1 MAAACPAVD
10 DVPSSP
16 PLPKKSQHMTWAM
29 SLASAYARIFSALE
43 SGRDVLAMPPVGSL
57 RLDCY
62 RRLVKQLPG
71 IILIISSFKERMEKE
86 IAMLEQDGIPAAMLH
101 SGTTD
106 YVMAAQRERVRRHH
120 FRILFVSP
128 GLLEKSE
135 IRSFLVSRASISLI
149 VIDEAQICSIHAP
162 HFQPLYHAIPLLL
175 KDLERHAA
183 VRQAS
188 EEPTMP
194 YRGAASGTSI
204 EGSPET
210 ASSSAVHI
218 EASERRK
225 FTASSRPP
233 VLALTLPTTRQVE
246 QDIRHFFSLQ
256 HPLLVR
262 HAFECPNLFLSV
274 HRPQRKAPFLL
285 DFLRRHE
292 DEAGI
297 IYCTEHRLTEHI
309 AQLLNRSGFPALSYH
324 AGLTREERMA
334 NARAFCAGTASSDQQ
349 TSCGRH
355 PNARMTD
362 AHAFCAG
369 TASSDRQTSG
379 SRHPNARMTD
389 ARAFCAGVHSSDQR
403 IQRPSTHHAETHA
416 AARILVVTPDPFL
429 ELERSDVRFVL
440 HYTMPESLERY
451 YQELVHAG
459 RDGLPAECILLAN
472 ERDFELQRTKL
483 AKVTLGYQAY
493 PEAIAQVKRQLEAMR
508 RYAMTHQCLRSFLRD
523 YFGGADRTSVT
534 SQPDNVS
541 IGAPPDSPSQRP
553 AGSSAPGQVSIGAP
567 LDSPSQRAAGSSAPG
582 QVSISAPADPSVRAA
597 EHHCNRISMDK
608 KKLASTGEEPVDYE
622 VITLPSR
629 NRVLTSAELPVDE
642 SLRTIRQSGHYPKNR
657 VQKVSMQLK
666 RAEKQH
672 IFIRYADQAYMKNQA
687 YKYEHLRTDPWELC
701 EPGIRVQRFR
711 AFSIPRDS
719 CCVNCDPE
727 HFLEEDRYGISDT
740 MGLQERMREH
750 RHQLETDMDVG
761 RKIRLW
767 KAGEKPYH
775 FDYDAHTKCTGRIM
789 AMRKV
794 EYQKTADTI
803 AAVLGQS
810 SESSIETPAHAS
822 TAPGASSSMPEYP
835 ADDRLP
841 ATTPCE
847 GNASALTGD
856 VEAVRVGYAR
866 GSDAEA
872 GRGGYARTIDGEAGR
887 GGYARTDNA
896 EAGRSGY
903 ARTGD
908 GEAEAQQ
915 LRLLENA
922 RLEISP
928 EMRTHLLGNL
938 KALRKR
944 LAMERSVQ
952 AYLIFTDKSLV
963 EMCRMLPLTREEF
976 ARVYGVGQ
984 RKLELH
990 YEAFTDEIRK
1000 ALDPA
1005 YVADFYENVSEEMQ
1019 VDMQDGTG
1027 ACVTGERTGM
1037 NDSADPARVAE
1048 FYANAS
1054 EEVQCTAGERT
1065 GMNDSVDAARV
1076 KRAPGTYAPSSDPVI
1091 ATNVIK
1097 PIPQERSESQRNPK
1111 YRFIPDDVLLAF
1123 LEEKYLQQ
1131 RTRKQVKK
1139 KQDFFLT
1146 VAEAASFRCADG
1158 LRSPEIAALLNALVA
1173 EAEGTSSTN
1182 SPIASIDVGASDSE
1196 STSDAVTTK
1205 NLGVPQISDTVALE
1219 NPGKTQISAAVAL
1232 GNPGE
1237 TQISDAVATENPGET
1252 QRSDAVATKNPGE
1265 TQTSDAVAMGNR
1277 SKRQISDA
1285 VAIENRGELTSQ
1297 PKLRIRERKK
1307 LSGATID
1314 RKLAGLGYLEL
1325 NECSFTGRPC
1335 QAYLPTTKG
1344 EAAGIVLGTRRSQGG
1359 VDYPTAYFSATA
1371 ASWVATLFVRD
1382 ETK

>member
-1 MAAACPAVD
+1 
-10 DVPSSP
+10 
-16 PLPKKSQHMTWAM
+16 M
-29 SLASAYARIFSALE
+29 SLASAYVRIFSALE

-62 RRLVKQLPG
+62 RQLVKQLPG
-71 IILIISSFKERMEKE
+71 ITLIISSYKERMEKE
-86 IAMLEQDGIPAAMLH
+86 IDILEKDGIPAAMLH
-101 SGTTD
+101 SGLSD
-106 YVMAAQRERVRRHH
+106 YAMVAQLERIRRRH
-120 FRILFVSP
+120 FQVLFASP
-128 GLLEKSE
+128 GLLEDPKM
-135 IRSFLVSRASISLI
+135 RSFLVFKTTISLI

-162 HFQPLYHAIPLLL
+162 HFQPLYHSIPLLL

-183 VRQAS
+183 VKQAS

-194 YRGAASGTSI
+194 YRDAASDGVSIEELRATAASDGASIEGSRAAAASDGTSI

-210 ASSSAVHI
+210 TSSSAVHI

-233 VLALTLPTTRQVE
+233 VLALTLPTTRQME

-349 TSCGRH
+349 TSGSRH

-362 AHAFCAG
+362 AHAFCAS

-389 ARAFCAGVHSSDQR
+389 ARTFCAGVHSSDQR
-403 IQRPSTHHAETHA
+403 IQRPSTHDAETHA

-429 ELERSDVRFVL
+429 ELDRSDVRFVL

-483 AKVTLGYQAY
+483 EKVTLGYQAY
-493 PEAIAQVKRQLEAMR
+493 PEAVAQVKRQLEAMR

-541 IGAPPDSPSQRP
+541 IGAPPDSPSQRA
-553 AGSSAPGQVSIGAP
+553 AGSSATGHAAIGAP
-567 LDSPSQRAAGSSAPG
+567 LDSPSQRAAGRSAPG

-597 EHHCNRISMDK
+597 ENHHNRISMDE
-608 KKLASTGEEPVDYE
+608 KKLASTGEDPVDYE

-642 SLRTIRQSGHYPKNR
+642 SLRTIRQSGHYPENR

-672 IFIRYADQAYMKNQA
+672 IFIRYTDQAYMKNQA

-794 EYQKTADTI
+794 EYQKTAATM
-803 AAVLGQS
+803 ATVLGPS
-810 SESSIETPAHAS
+810 SESSIETLAHAS

-847 GNASALTGD
+847 DNASALTGD
-856 VEAVRVGYAR
+856 GEAGSVGYAR
-866 GSDAEA
+866 TSDDEA
-872 GRGGYARTIDGEAGR
+872 GRGGCAWIGDNGADSAGNARTSD
-887 GGYARTDNA
+887 D
-896 EAGRSGY
+896 
-903 ARTGD
+903 
-908 GEAEAQQ
+908 EAEAQQ

-984 RKLELH
+984 RKLALH

-1027 ACVTGERTGM
+1027 ACVTRERTGM
-1037 NDSADPARVAE
+1037 NDSA
-1048 FYANAS
+1048 
-1054 EEVQCTAGERT
+1054 
-1065 GMNDSVDAARV
+1065 DAARV
-1076 KRAPGTYAPSSDPVI
+1076 KRAPGTFAPSSNPVLP
-1091 ATNVIK
+1091 TSVIK

-1173 EAEGTSSTN
+1173 EAEETSSMN
-1182 SPIASIDVGASDSE
+1182 SPIASIAVGASDNE
-1196 STSDAVTTK
+1196 STSA
-1205 NLGVPQISDTVALE
+1205 
-1219 NPGKTQISAAVAL
+1219 
-1232 GNPGE
+1232 
-1237 TQISDAVATENPGET
+1237 AVATENPFET
-1252 QRSDAVATKNPGE
+1252 
-1265 TQTSDAVAMGNR
+1265 
-1277 SKRQISDA
+1277 QISDA

-1325 NECSFTGRPC
+1325 SEFSFTGRPY

-1344 EAAGIVLGTRRSQGG
+1344 EAAGIALGTRRSQGG
-1359 VDYPTAYFSATA
+1359 VDYPTAYFSAAA
-1371 ASWVATLFVRD
+1371 ASWIATLFVRD
-1382 ETK
+1382 GTK

>member
-16 PLPKKSQHMTWAM
+16 PPPKKPQHMTWAM

-43 SGRDVLAMPPVGSL
+43 SGRDVLAMPPVGPL

-62 RRLVKQLPG
+62 RQLVKQLPG
-71 IILIISSFKERMEKE
+71 IMLIISSYKEHMEKE
-86 IAMLEQDGIPAAMLH
+86 IAILEKDGIPAAMLH
-101 SGTTD
+101 SGLSD
-106 YVMAAQRERVRRHH
+106 YAMAAQLERIRRRH
-120 FRILFVSP
+120 FQVLFASP
-128 GLLEKSE
+128 GLLEDPKM
-135 IRSFLVSRASISLI
+135 RSFLVFKTTISLI

-162 HFQPLYHAIPLLL
+162 HFQPLYHSIPLLL
-175 KDLERHAA
+175 KDLERHA
-183 VRQAS
+183 
-188 EEPTMP
+188 
-194 YRGAASGTSI
+194 
-204 EGSPET
+204 
-210 ASSSAVHI
+210 
-218 EASERRK
+218 
-225 FTASSRPP
+225 ASSRPP
-233 VLALTLPTTRQVE
+233 VLALTLPTTRQME
-246 QDIRHFFSLQ
+246 QDIGHFFSLQ

-274 HRPQRKAPFLL
+274 HRPQHKAPFLL

-292 DEAGI
+292 NEAGI

-309 AQLLNRSGFPALSYH
+309 AQLLNRSGFPSLSYH

-334 NARAFCAGTASSDQQ
+334 NARAFCAGA
-349 TSCGRH
+349 
-355 PNARMTD
+355 P
-362 AHAFCAG
+362 
-369 TASSDRQTSG
+369 SSDR
-379 SRHPNARMTD
+379 
-389 ARAFCAGVHSSDQR
+389 R

-416 AARILVVTPDPFL
+416 GARILVVTPDPFL

-483 AKVTLGYQAY
+483 EKVTLGYQAY
-493 PEAIAQVKRQLEAMR
+493 PEAVAQVKRQLEAMR

-523 YFGGADRTSVT
+523 YFGGED
-534 SQPDNVS
+534 
-541 IGAPPDSPSQRP
+541 
-553 AGSSAPGQVSIGAP
+553 
-567 LDSPSQRAAGSSAPG
+567 
-582 QVSISAPADPSVRAA
+582 
-597 EHHCNRISMDK
+597 
-608 KKLASTGEEPVDYE
+608 PVDYE

-629 NRVLTSAELPVDE
+629 NRVLRSAELPVDE
-642 SLRTIRQSGHYPKNR
+642 SLRTIRQSGRYPENR

-775 FDYDAHTKCTGRIM
+775 FDYDAHAKCTGRIM

-794 EYQKTADTI
+794 EYQKTADTM

-810 SESSIETPAHAS
+810 SESSIETLAHAS
-822 TAPGASSSMPEYP
+822 TAPGPSSGVPESP

-856 VEAVRVGYAR
+856 
-866 GSDAEA
+866 
-872 GRGGYARTIDGEAGR
+872 GEAGR
-887 GGYARTDNA
+887 GGYARTDDA

-903 ARTGD
+903 ARTSD

-1037 NDSADPARVAE
+1037 DDSTDP
-1048 FYANAS
+1048 
-1054 EEVQCTAGERT
+1054 
-1065 GMNDSVDAARV
+1065 ARV
-1076 KRAPGTYAPSSDPVI
+1076 KRAPGTYAPSSNPGI
-1091 ATNVIK
+1091 PTSVIK

-1173 EAEGTSSTN
+1173 EAEETSSTN
-1182 SPIASIDVGASDSE
+1182 SPTASIDVGASDNG
-1196 STSDAVTTK
+1196 STSVAVTTEDPFETQISDAVTT
-1205 NLGVPQISDTVALE
+1205 
-1219 NPGKTQISAAVAL
+1219 

-1237 TQISDAVATENPGET
+1237 TQISDAVATGNPGET
-1252 QRSDAVATKNPGE
+1252 LISAEVAIENRGETQISDAVTTKNPGE
-1265 TQTSDAVAMGNR
+1265 T
-1277 SKRQISDA
+1277 KISA
-1285 VAIENRGELTSQ
+1285 EVAIENRGELTSQ
-1297 PKLRIRERKK
+1297 PKLRARERKK

-1325 NECSFTGRPC
+1325 SEFSFTGRPY

-1344 EAAGIVLGTRRSQGG
+1344 EAAGIALGTRTSQGG
-1359 VDYPTAYFSATA
+1359 VDYPTAYFSAAA

>member
-57 RLDCY
+57 RLDYY
-62 RRLVKQLPG
+62 RQLVKQLPG
-71 IILIISSFKERMEKE
+71 ITLIISSYKERMEKE
-86 IAMLEQDGIPAAMLH
+86 IDILEKDGIPAAMLH
-101 SGTTD
+101 SGLSD
-106 YVMAAQRERVRRHH
+106 YAMVAQLERIRRRH
-120 FRILFVSP
+120 FQVLFASP
-128 GLLEKSE
+128 GLLEDPKM
-135 IRSFLVSRASISLI
+135 RSFLVFKTTISLI

-162 HFQPLYHAIPLLL
+162 HFQPLYHSIPLLL

-225 FTASSRPP
+225 FTASYRPP

-256 HPLLVR
+256 HPLIVR

-334 NARAFCAGTASSDQQ
+334 NARAFCAGTASSD
-349 TSCGRH
+349 
-355 PNARMTD
+355 
-362 AHAFCAG
+362 
-369 TASSDRQTSG
+369 RQTSG

-389 ARAFCAGVHSSDQR
+389 ARAFCTSAPSSDRR
-403 IQRPSTHHAETHA
+403 IQRPSTHHDEAHA

-429 ELERSDVRFVL
+429 ELDRSDVRFVL

-483 AKVTLGYQAY
+483 EKVTLGYQAY
-493 PEAIAQVKRQLEAMR
+493 PEAVAQVKRQLEAMR

-523 YFGGADRTSVT
+523 YFGGED
-534 SQPDNVS
+534 
-541 IGAPPDSPSQRP
+541 
-553 AGSSAPGQVSIGAP
+553 
-567 LDSPSQRAAGSSAPG
+567 
-582 QVSISAPADPSVRAA
+582 
-597 EHHCNRISMDK
+597 
-608 KKLASTGEEPVDYE
+608 PVDYE

-794 EYQKTADTI
+794 EYQKTADTM
-803 AAVLGQS
+803 AAVLGPS

-822 TAPGASSSMPEYP
+822 PAPGASSGVPKYS

-847 GNASALTGD
+847 DNASALTGD
-856 VEAVRVGYAR
+856 GEAGSVGYAR
-866 GSDAEA
+866 GSDGEDGRVGCAWIGDNGADSA
-872 GRGGYARTIDGEAGR
+872 GNARTSD
-887 GGYARTDNA
+887 D
-896 EAGRSGY
+896 
-903 ARTGD
+903 
-908 GEAEAQQ
+908 EAEAQQ
-915 LRLLENA
+915 LQLLENA

-984 RKLELH
+984 RKLALH

-1027 ACVTGERTGM
+1027 ACVTRERTGM
-1037 NDSADPARVAE
+1037 NDSTAPARVAE

-1065 GMNDSVDAARV
+1065 GMHDSVAAARV
-1076 KRAPGTYAPSSDPVI
+1076 KRAPGTFASSSNPVLPMS
-1091 ATNVIK
+1091 VIK

-1158 LRSPEIAALLNALVA
+1158 LRSPEIAALLNAFVA
-1173 EAEGTSSTN
+1173 EAEETSSTN
-1182 SPIASIDVGASDSE
+1182 SPIASIDVGASDNG
-1196 STSDAVTTK
+1196 STSAAVTT
-1205 NLGVPQISDTVALE
+1205 E
-1219 NPGKTQISAAVAL
+1219 NPF
-1232 GNPGE
+1232 E
-1237 TQISDAVATENPGET
+1237 T
-1252 QRSDAVATKNPGE
+1252 
-1265 TQTSDAVAMGNR
+1265 
-1277 SKRQISDA
+1277 QISDA

-1297 PKLRIRERKK
+1297 PKLRARERKK

-1325 NECSFTGRPC
+1325 SEFSFTGRPY

-1344 EAAGIVLGTRRSQGG
+1344 EAAGIALGTRRSQGG
-1359 VDYPTAYFSATA
+1359 VDYPTAYFSAAA

>member
-10 DVPSSP
+10 DVPSSLP
-16 PLPKKSQHMTWAM
+16 PPKKPQHMTWAM

-43 SGRDVLAMPPVGSL
+43 SGRDVLAMPPVGPL

-62 RRLVKQLPG
+62 RQLVKQLTG
-71 IILIISSFKERMEKE
+71 ITLIISSYKERMEKE
-86 IAMLEQDGIPAAMLH
+86 IDILEKEGIPAAMLH
-101 SGTTD
+101 SGLSD
-106 YVMAAQRERVRRHH
+106 YAMAAQLERIRRRH
-120 FRILFVSP
+120 FQVLFASP
-128 GLLEKSE
+128 GLLEDLKM
-135 IRSFLVSRASISLI
+135 RSFLVFKTTISLI

-162 HFQPLYHAIPLLL
+162 HFQPLYHSIPLLL
-175 KDLERHAA
+175 KDLERHA
-183 VRQAS
+183 
-188 EEPTMP
+188 
-194 YRGAASGTSI
+194 
-204 EGSPET
+204 
-210 ASSSAVHI
+210 
-218 EASERRK
+218 
-225 FTASSRPP
+225 ASSRPP
-233 VLALTLPTTRQVE
+233 VLALTLPTTRQME
-246 QDIRHFFSLQ
+246 QDIGHFFSLQ

-262 HAFECPNLFLSV
+262 HSFECPNLFLSV

-334 NARAFCAGTASSDQQ
+334 NARAFCAGA
-349 TSCGRH
+349 
-355 PNARMTD
+355 P
-362 AHAFCAG
+362 
-369 TASSDRQTSG
+369 SSDR
-379 SRHPNARMTD
+379 
-389 ARAFCAGVHSSDQR
+389 R
-403 IQRPSTHHAETHA
+403 IQRPSTHDAEAHAG
-416 AARILVVTPDPFL
+416 ARILVVTPDPFL
-429 ELERSDVRFVL
+429 ELDRSDVRFVL

-483 AKVTLGYQAY
+483 EKVTLGYQAY
-493 PEAIAQVKRQLEAMR
+493 PEAVAQVKRQLEAMR

-523 YFGGADRTSVT
+523 YFGGED
-534 SQPDNVS
+534 
-541 IGAPPDSPSQRP
+541 
-553 AGSSAPGQVSIGAP
+553 
-567 LDSPSQRAAGSSAPG
+567 
-582 QVSISAPADPSVRAA
+582 
-597 EHHCNRISMDK
+597 
-608 KKLASTGEEPVDYE
+608 PVDYE

-775 FDYDAHTKCTGRIM
+775 FDYDEHTKCTGRIM

-794 EYQKTADTI
+794 EYQKTAATM

-810 SESSIETPAHAS
+810 SKSSIETPAHAS
-822 TAPGASSSMPEYP
+822 TAPGASSSVPESP

-847 GNASALTGD
+847 GNAS
-856 VEAVRVGYAR
+856 VRTNDGK
-866 GSDAEA
+866 A
-872 GRGGYARTIDGEAGR
+872 GRGGYARTGDG
-887 GGYARTDNA
+887 

-903 ARTGD
+903 ARTSD

-976 ARVYGVGQ
+976 ARIYGVGQ

-990 YEAFTDEIRK
+990 YEAFIDEIRK

-1037 NDSADPARVAE
+1037 NDSADPVRVAE

-1076 KRAPGTYAPSSDPVI
+1076 KRAPGTYAPCSNPVI
-1091 ATNVIK
+1091 PTSVIK

-1173 EAEGTSSTN
+1173 EAEEISSTN
-1182 SPIASIDVGASDSE
+1182 SPIASIDVGVSDNG
-1196 STSDAVTTK
+1196 STSAAVTT
-1205 NLGVPQISDTVALE
+1205 E
-1219 NPGKTQISAAVAL
+1219 NPF
-1232 GNPGE
+1232 E
-1237 TQISDAVATENPGET
+1237 TQISDAVA
-1252 QRSDAVATKNPGE
+1252 AKNPGE
-1265 TQTSDAVAMGNR
+1265 
-1277 SKRQISDA
+1277 
-1285 VAIENRGELTSQ
+1285 LTNQ
-1297 PKLRIRERKK
+1297 QKPRVRERKK
-1307 LSGATID
+1307 LSGATIN
-1314 RKLAGLGYLEL
+1314 RKLAELGYLKLSEYRF
-1325 NECSFTGRPC
+1325 NGRPH
-1335 QAYLPTTKG
+1335 QTFLPTTKG
-1344 EAAGIVLGTRRSQGG
+1344 EAAGIVLGTRKSQGG
-1359 VDYPTAYFSATA
+1359 VDYPTAYFSAAA

>member
-1 MAAACPAVD
+1 
-10 DVPSSP
+10 
-16 PLPKKSQHMTWAM
+16 M
-29 SLASAYARIFSALE
+29 SLASAYVLIFSALE

-62 RRLVKQLPG
+62 RQLVKQLPG
-71 IILIISSFKERMEKE
+71 ITLIISSYKERMEKE
-86 IAMLEQDGIPAAMLH
+86 IDILEKDGIPAAMLH
-101 SGTTD
+101 SGLSD
-106 YVMAAQRERVRRHH
+106 YAMVAQLERIRRRH
-120 FRILFVSP
+120 FQVLFASP
-128 GLLEKSE
+128 GLLEDPKM
-135 IRSFLVSRASISLI
+135 RSFLVFKTTISLI

-162 HFQPLYHAIPLLL
+162 HFQPLYHSIPLLL

-183 VRQAS
+183 VKQAS

-194 YRGAASGTSI
+194 YRDAASDGVSIEELRATAASDGASIEGSRAAAASDGTSI

-210 ASSSAVHI
+210 TSSSAVHI

-233 VLALTLPTTRQVE
+233 VLALTLPTTRQME

-349 TSCGRH
+349 TSGSRH

-362 AHAFCAG
+362 AHAFCAS

-389 ARAFCAGVHSSDQR
+389 ARTFCAGVHSSDQR
-403 IQRPSTHHAETHA
+403 IQRPSTHDAETHA

-429 ELERSDVRFVL
+429 ELDRSDVRFVL

-483 AKVTLGYQAY
+483 EKVTLGYQAY
-493 PEAIAQVKRQLEAMR
+493 PEAVAQVKRQLEAMR

-541 IGAPPDSPSQRP
+541 IGAPPDSPSQRA
-553 AGSSAPGQVSIGAP
+553 AGSSATGHAAIGAP
-567 LDSPSQRAAGSSAPG
+567 LDSPSQRAAGRSAPG

-597 EHHCNRISMDK
+597 ENHHNRISMDE
-608 KKLASTGEEPVDYE
+608 KKLASTGEDPVDYE

-642 SLRTIRQSGHYPKNR
+642 SLRTIRQSGHYPENR

-672 IFIRYADQAYMKNQA
+672 IFIRYTDQAYMKNQA

-794 EYQKTADTI
+794 EYQKTAATM
-803 AAVLGQS
+803 ATVLGPS
-810 SESSIETPAHAS
+810 SESSIETLAHAS

-847 GNASALTGD
+847 DNASALTGD
-856 VEAVRVGYAR
+856 GEAGSVGYAR
-866 GSDAEA
+866 TSDDEA
-872 GRGGYARTIDGEAGR
+872 GRGGCAWIGDNGADSAGNARTSD
-887 GGYARTDNA
+887 D
-896 EAGRSGY
+896 
-903 ARTGD
+903 
-908 GEAEAQQ
+908 EAEAQQ

-984 RKLELH
+984 RKLALH

-1027 ACVTGERTGM
+1027 ACVTRERTGM
-1037 NDSADPARVAE
+1037 NDSA
-1048 FYANAS
+1048 
-1054 EEVQCTAGERT
+1054 
-1065 GMNDSVDAARV
+1065 DAARV
-1076 KRAPGTYAPSSDPVI
+1076 KRAPGTFAPSSNPVLP
-1091 ATNVIK
+1091 TSVIK

-1173 EAEGTSSTN
+1173 EAEETSSMN
-1182 SPIASIDVGASDSE
+1182 SPIASIAVGASDNE
-1196 STSDAVTTK
+1196 STSA
-1205 NLGVPQISDTVALE
+1205 
-1219 NPGKTQISAAVAL
+1219 
-1232 GNPGE
+1232 
-1237 TQISDAVATENPGET
+1237 AVATENPFET
-1252 QRSDAVATKNPGE
+1252 
-1265 TQTSDAVAMGNR
+1265 
-1277 SKRQISDA
+1277 QISDA

-1325 NECSFTGRPC
+1325 SEFSFTGRPY

-1344 EAAGIVLGTRRSQGG
+1344 EAAGIALGTRRSQGG
-1359 VDYPTAYFSATA
+1359 VDYPTAYFSAAA
-1371 ASWVATLFVRD
+1371 ASWIATLFVRD
-1382 ETK
+1382 GTK

>member
-10 DVPSSP
+10 DVPSSLP
-16 PLPKKSQHMTWAM
+16 PPKKPQHMTWAM

-62 RRLVKQLPG
+62 RQLVKQLTG
-71 IILIISSFKERMEKE
+71 ITLIISSYKERMEKE
-86 IAMLEQDGIPAAMLH
+86 IDILEKDGIPAAMLH
-101 SGTTD
+101 SGLSD
-106 YVMAAQRERVRRHH
+106 YAMAAQLERIRRRH
-120 FRILFVSP
+120 FQVLFASP
-128 GLLEKSE
+128 GLLEDPKM
-135 IRSFLVSRASISLI
+135 RSFLVFKTTISLI

-162 HFQPLYHAIPLLL
+162 HFQPLYHSIPLLL
-175 KDLERHAA
+175 KDLERHA
-183 VRQAS
+183 
-188 EEPTMP
+188 
-194 YRGAASGTSI
+194 
-204 EGSPET
+204 
-210 ASSSAVHI
+210 
-218 EASERRK
+218 
-225 FTASSRPP
+225 ASSRPP
-233 VLALTLPTTRQVE
+233 VLALTLPTTRQME
-246 QDIRHFFSLQ
+246 QDIGHFFSLQ

-262 HAFECPNLFLSV
+262 HSFECPNLFLSV

-334 NARAFCAGTASSDQQ
+334 NARAFCAGA
-349 TSCGRH
+349 
-355 PNARMTD
+355 P
-362 AHAFCAG
+362 
-369 TASSDRQTSG
+369 SSDR
-379 SRHPNARMTD
+379 
-389 ARAFCAGVHSSDQR
+389 R
-403 IQRPSTHHAETHA
+403 IQRPSTHDAEAHAG
-416 AARILVVTPDPFL
+416 ARILVVTPDPFL
-429 ELERSDVRFVL
+429 ELDRSDVRFVL

-483 AKVTLGYQAY
+483 EKVTLGYPAY
-493 PEAIAQVKRQLEAMR
+493 PEAVAQVKRQLEAMR

-523 YFGGADRTSVT
+523 YFGGED
-534 SQPDNVS
+534 
-541 IGAPPDSPSQRP
+541 
-553 AGSSAPGQVSIGAP
+553 
-567 LDSPSQRAAGSSAPG
+567 
-582 QVSISAPADPSVRAA
+582 
-597 EHHCNRISMDK
+597 
-608 KKLASTGEEPVDYE
+608 PVDYE

-794 EYQKTADTI
+794 EYQKTAATM

-810 SESSIETPAHAS
+810 SKSSIETPAHAS
-822 TAPGASSSMPEYP
+822 TAPGASSSVPESP

-847 GNASALTGD
+847 GNAS
-856 VEAVRVGYAR
+856 VRTNDGKAGRGGYAR
-866 GSDAEA
+866 GSDDEAGSVGYARTDDAEA
-872 GRGGYARTIDGEAGR
+872 GRGGYART
-887 GGYARTDNA
+887 
-896 EAGRSGY
+896 S
-903 ARTGD
+903 D

-976 ARVYGVGQ
+976 ARIYGVGQ

-990 YEAFTDEIRK
+990 YEAFIDEIRK

-1037 NDSADPARVAE
+1037 NDSADPVRVAE

-1076 KRAPGTYAPSSDPVI
+1076 KRAPGTYAPSSNPVI
-1091 ATNVIK
+1091 PTSVIK

-1173 EAEGTSSTN
+1173 EAEEISSTN
-1182 SPIASIDVGASDSE
+1182 SPIASIDVGVSDNG
-1196 STSDAVTTK
+1196 STSAAVTT
-1205 NLGVPQISDTVALE
+1205 E
-1219 NPGKTQISAAVAL
+1219 NPGEI
-1232 GNPGE
+1232 
-1237 TQISDAVATENPGET
+1237 QISDAVA
-1252 QRSDAVATKNPGE
+1252 AKNPGE
-1265 TQTSDAVAMGNR
+1265 
-1277 SKRQISDA
+1277 
-1285 VAIENRGELTSQ
+1285 LTNHQ
-1297 PKLRIRERKK
+1297 KPRVRERKK
-1307 LSGATID
+1307 LSGATIN
-1314 RKLAGLGYLEL
+1314 RKLAELGYLKLSEYR
-1325 NECSFTGRPC
+1325 FIGRPH
-1335 QAYLPTTKG
+1335 QTFLPTTKG
-1344 EAAGIVLGTRRSQGG
+1344 EAAGIVLGTRKSQGG
-1359 VDYPTAYFSATA
+1359 VDYPTAYFSAAA

>member
-1 MAAACPAVD
+1 MPYVHRSEASVKSAISTTSTSSLQKSSGETKNMAAACPAVD
-10 DVPSSP
+10 DVPSSLP
-16 PLPKKSQHMTWAM
+16 PPKKPQHMTWAM

-43 SGRDVLAMPPVGSL
+43 SGRDVLAMPPVGPL

-62 RRLVKQLPG
+62 RQLVKQLTG
-71 IILIISSFKERMEKE
+71 ITLIISSYKERMEKE
-86 IAMLEQDGIPAAMLH
+86 IDILEKDGIPAAMLH
-101 SGTTD
+101 SGLSD
-106 YVMAAQRERVRRHH
+106 YAMAAQLERIRRRH
-120 FRILFVSP
+120 FQVLFASP
-128 GLLEKSE
+128 GLLEDPKM
-135 IRSFLVSRASISLI
+135 RSFLVFKTTISLI

-162 HFQPLYHAIPLLL
+162 HFQPLYHSIPLLL
-175 KDLERHAA
+175 KDLERHA
-183 VRQAS
+183 
-188 EEPTMP
+188 
-194 YRGAASGTSI
+194 
-204 EGSPET
+204 
-210 ASSSAVHI
+210 
-218 EASERRK
+218 
-225 FTASSRPP
+225 ASSRPP
-233 VLALTLPTTRQVE
+233 VLALTLPTTRQME
-246 QDIRHFFSLQ
+246 QDIGHFFSLQ

-262 HAFECPNLFLSV
+262 HSFECPNLFLSV

-334 NARAFCAGTASSDQQ
+334 NARAFCAGA
-349 TSCGRH
+349 
-355 PNARMTD
+355 P
-362 AHAFCAG
+362 
-369 TASSDRQTSG
+369 SSDR
-379 SRHPNARMTD
+379 
-389 ARAFCAGVHSSDQR
+389 R
-403 IQRPSTHHAETHA
+403 IQRPSTHDAEAHAG
-416 AARILVVTPDPFL
+416 ARILVVTPDPFL
-429 ELERSDVRFVL
+429 ELDRSDVRFVL

-483 AKVTLGYQAY
+483 EKVTLGYQAY
-493 PEAIAQVKRQLEAMR
+493 PEAVAQVKRQLEAMR

-523 YFGGADRTSVT
+523 YFGGED
-534 SQPDNVS
+534 
-541 IGAPPDSPSQRP
+541 
-553 AGSSAPGQVSIGAP
+553 
-567 LDSPSQRAAGSSAPG
+567 
-582 QVSISAPADPSVRAA
+582 
-597 EHHCNRISMDK
+597 
-608 KKLASTGEEPVDYE
+608 PVDYE

-794 EYQKTADTI
+794 EYQKTAATM

-810 SESSIETPAHAS
+810 SKSSIETPAHAS
-822 TAPGASSSMPEYP
+822 TAPGASSSVPESP

-847 GNASALTGD
+847 GNAS
-856 VEAVRVGYAR
+856 VRTNDGK
-866 GSDAEA
+866 A
-872 GRGGYARTIDGEAGR
+872 GRGGYARGSDDEAGR

-896 EAGRSGY
+896 EAGRGGY
-903 ARTGD
+903 ARTSD

-976 ARVYGVGQ
+976 ARIYGVGQ

-1037 NDSADPARVAE
+1037 NDSADPVRVAE

-1076 KRAPGTYAPSSDPVI
+1076 KRAPGTYAPCSNPVI
-1091 ATNVIK
+1091 PTSVIK

-1173 EAEGTSSTN
+1173 EAEEISSTN
-1182 SPIASIDVGASDSE
+1182 SPIASIDVGVSDNG
-1196 STSDAVTTK
+1196 STSAAVTT
-1205 NLGVPQISDTVALE
+1205 E
-1219 NPGKTQISAAVAL
+1219 NPF
-1232 GNPGE
+1232 E
-1237 TQISDAVATENPGET
+1237 TQISDAVA
-1252 QRSDAVATKNPGE
+1252 AKNPGE
-1265 TQTSDAVAMGNR
+1265 
-1277 SKRQISDA
+1277 
-1285 VAIENRGELTSQ
+1285 LTNQ
-1297 PKLRIRERKK
+1297 QKPRVRERKK
-1307 LSGATID
+1307 LSGATIN
-1314 RKLAGLGYLEL
+1314 RKLAELGYLKLSEYRF
-1325 NECSFTGRPC
+1325 NGRPH
-1335 QAYLPTTKG
+1335 QTFLPTTKG
-1344 EAAGIVLGTRRSQGG
+1344 EAAGIVLGTRKSQGG
-1359 VDYPTAYFSATA
+1359 VDYPTAYFSAAA

>member
-1 MAAACPAVD
+1 
-10 DVPSSP
+10 
-16 PLPKKSQHMTWAM
+16 M
-29 SLASAYARIFSALE
+29 SLASAYARIFSALK

-62 RRLVKQLPG
+62 RQLVKQLPG
-71 IILIISSFKERMEKE
+71 ITLIISSYKERMEKE
-86 IAMLEQDGIPAAMLH
+86 IDILEKDGIPAAMLH
-101 SGTTD
+101 SGLSD
-106 YVMAAQRERVRRHH
+106 YAMAAQLERIRRRH
-120 FRILFVSP
+120 FQVLFASP
-128 GLLEKSE
+128 GLLEDPKM
-135 IRSFLVSRASISLI
+135 RSFLVFKTTISLI

-162 HFQPLYHAIPLLL
+162 HFQPLYHSIPLLL
-175 KDLERHAA
+175 KDLERHAS
-183 VRQAS
+183 VRLAQEDS
-188 EEPTMP
+188 TMS
-194 YRGAASGTSI
+194 YRDAASDGASI
-204 EGSPET
+204 EELRATAASHGASIEESRAT

-233 VLALTLPTTRQVE
+233 VLALTLPTTRQME
-246 QDIRHFFSLQ
+246 QDIGHFFSLQ

-262 HAFECPNLFLSV
+262 HSFECPNLFLSV

-334 NARAFCAGTASSDQQ
+334 NARAFCAGA
-349 TSCGRH
+349 
-355 PNARMTD
+355 P
-362 AHAFCAG
+362 
-369 TASSDRQTSG
+369 SSDR
-379 SRHPNARMTD
+379 
-389 ARAFCAGVHSSDQR
+389 R
-403 IQRPSTHHAETHA
+403 IQRPSTHDAEAHAG
-416 AARILVVTPDPFL
+416 ARILVVTPDPFL
-429 ELERSDVRFVL
+429 ELDRSDVRFVL

-483 AKVTLGYQAY
+483 EKVTLGYQAY
-493 PEAIAQVKRQLEAMR
+493 PEAVAQVKRQLEAMR

-523 YFGGADRTSVT
+523 YFGGED
-534 SQPDNVS
+534 
-541 IGAPPDSPSQRP
+541 
-553 AGSSAPGQVSIGAP
+553 
-567 LDSPSQRAAGSSAPG
+567 
-582 QVSISAPADPSVRAA
+582 
-597 EHHCNRISMDK
+597 
-608 KKLASTGEEPVDYE
+608 PVDYE

-775 FDYDAHTKCTGRIM
+775 FNYDAHTKCTGRIM

-822 TAPGASSSMPEYP
+822 TAPGASSSVPEYP

-847 GNASALTGD
+847 GNAS
-856 VEAVRVGYAR
+856 VRTNDGKAGRGGYAR
-866 GSDAEA
+866 GSDDEAGSVGYARTDDAEA
-872 GRGGYARTIDGEAGR
+872 GRGGYART
-887 GGYARTDNA
+887 
-896 EAGRSGY
+896 S
-903 ARTGD
+903 D

-976 ARVYGVGQ
+976 ARIYGVGQ

-1037 NDSADPARVAE
+1037 NDSTDPARVAE

-1076 KRAPGTYAPSSDPVI
+1076 KRAPGTYAPSSNPVI
-1091 ATNVIK
+1091 PTSVIK
-1097 PIPQERSESQRNPK
+1097 PIPQERSELQRNPK

-1158 LRSPEIAALLNALVA
+1158 LRSPEIATLLNALVA
-1173 EAEGTSSTN
+1173 EAEETSSTN
-1182 SPIASIDVGASDSE
+1182 SPIASIDVGASGSGSTSAAVTTENRSE
-1196 STSDAVTTK
+1196 AQISAEVATKNPGEMQISDAVTT
-1205 NLGVPQISDTVALE
+1205 
-1219 NPGKTQISAAVAL
+1219 

-1237 TQISDAVATENPGET
+1237 TQISDAVTTENPGEI
-1252 QRSDAVATKNPGE
+1252 QISDAVAAKNPGE
-1265 TQTSDAVAMGNR
+1265 TQISAAVAMGNR
-1277 SKRQISDA
+1277 SETQISDA

-1314 RKLAGLGYLEL
+1314 RKLAELGYLKLSEYRF
-1325 NECSFTGRPC
+1325 NGRPH
-1335 QAYLPTTKG
+1335 QTFLPTTKG
-1344 EAAGIVLGTRRSQGG
+1344 EAAGIVLGTRKSQGG
-1359 VDYPTAYFSATA
+1359 VDYPTAYFSAAA

>member
-1 MAAACPAVD
+1 
-10 DVPSSP
+10 
-16 PLPKKSQHMTWAM
+16 
-29 SLASAYARIFSALE
+29 
-43 SGRDVLAMPPVGSL
+43 
-57 RLDCY
+57 
-62 RRLVKQLPG
+62 
-71 IILIISSFKERMEKE
+71 
-86 IAMLEQDGIPAAMLH
+86 
-101 SGTTD
+101 
-106 YVMAAQRERVRRHH
+106 
-120 FRILFVSP
+120 
-128 GLLEKSE
+128 
-135 IRSFLVSRASISLI
+135 
-149 VIDEAQICSIHAP
+149 
-162 HFQPLYHAIPLLL
+162 
-175 KDLERHAA
+175 
-183 VRQAS
+183 
-188 EEPTMP
+188 
-194 YRGAASGTSI
+194 
-204 EGSPET
+204 
-210 ASSSAVHI
+210 
-218 EASERRK
+218 
-225 FTASSRPP
+225 
-233 VLALTLPTTRQVE
+233 
-246 QDIRHFFSLQ
+246 
-256 HPLLVR
+256 
-262 HAFECPNLFLSV
+262 
-274 HRPQRKAPFLL
+274 
-285 DFLRRHE
+285 
-292 DEAGI
+292 
-297 IYCTEHRLTEHI
+297 
-309 AQLLNRSGFPALSYH
+309 
-324 AGLTREERMA
+324 MA
-334 NARAFCAGTASSDQQ
+334 NARAFCAGA
-349 TSCGRH
+349 
-355 PNARMTD
+355 P
-362 AHAFCAG
+362 
-369 TASSDRQTSG
+369 SSDR
-379 SRHPNARMTD
+379 
-389 ARAFCAGVHSSDQR
+389 R
-403 IQRPSTHHAETHA
+403 IQRPSTHDAEAHAG
-416 AARILVVTPDPFL
+416 ARILVVTPDPFL
-429 ELERSDVRFVL
+429 ELDRSDVRFVL

-483 AKVTLGYQAY
+483 EKVTLGYQAY
-493 PEAIAQVKRQLEAMR
+493 PEAVAQVKRQLEAMR

-523 YFGGADRTSVT
+523 YFGGED
-534 SQPDNVS
+534 
-541 IGAPPDSPSQRP
+541 
-553 AGSSAPGQVSIGAP
+553 
-567 LDSPSQRAAGSSAPG
+567 
-582 QVSISAPADPSVRAA
+582 
-597 EHHCNRISMDK
+597 
-608 KKLASTGEEPVDYE
+608 PVDYE

-794 EYQKTADTI
+794 EYQKTAATMS
-803 AAVLGQS
+803 AVLGQS
-810 SESSIETPAHAS
+810 SKSSIETPAHAS
-822 TAPGASSSMPEYP
+822 TAPGASSSVPEYP

-856 VEAVRVGYAR
+856 GEAGRVGYAR

-872 GRGGYARTIDGEAGR
+872 GRGGYART
-887 GGYARTDNA
+887 
-896 EAGRSGY
+896 S
-903 ARTGD
+903 D

-976 ARVYGVGQ
+976 ARIYGVGQ

-990 YEAFTDEIRK
+990 YEAFTNEIRK

-1076 KRAPGTYAPSSDPVI
+1076 KRAPGTYAPSSNPVI
-1091 ATNVIK
+1091 PTSVIK

-1139 KQDFFLT
+1139 SRT
-1146 VAEAASFRCADG
+1146 SF
-1158 LRSPEIAALLNALVA
+1158 
-1173 EAEGTSSTN
+1173 
-1182 SPIASIDVGASDSE
+1182 
-1196 STSDAVTTK
+1196 
-1205 NLGVPQISDTVALE
+1205 
-1219 NPGKTQISAAVAL
+1219 
-1232 GNPGE
+1232 
-1237 TQISDAVATENPGET
+1237 
-1252 QRSDAVATKNPGE
+1252 
-1265 TQTSDAVAMGNR
+1265 
-1277 SKRQISDA
+1277 
-1285 VAIENRGELTSQ
+1285 
-1297 PKLRIRERKK
+1297 
-1307 LSGATID
+1307 
-1314 RKLAGLGYLEL
+1314 
-1325 NECSFTGRPC
+1325 
-1335 QAYLPTTKG
+1335 
-1344 EAAGIVLGTRRSQGG
+1344 
-1359 VDYPTAYFSATA
+1359 
-1371 ASWVATLFVRD
+1371 
-1382 ETK
+1382 

>member
-10 DVPSSP
+10 DVQSSLP
-16 PLPKKSQHMTWAM
+16 PPKKPQHMTWAM

-62 RRLVKQLPG
+62 RQLVKQLIG
-71 IILIISSFKERMEKE
+71 ITLIISSYKERMEKE
-86 IAMLEQDGIPAAMLH
+86 IDILEKDGIPAAMLH
-101 SGTTD
+101 SGLSD
-106 YVMAAQRERVRRHH
+106 YAMAAQLERIRRRH
-120 FRILFVSP
+120 FQVLFASP
-128 GLLEKSE
+128 GLLEDPKM
-135 IRSFLVSRASISLI
+135 RSFLVFKTTISLI

-162 HFQPLYHAIPLLL
+162 HFQPLYHSIPLLL

-188 EEPTMP
+188 GEPTMP

-210 ASSSAVHI
+210 DSFSAVHI

-233 VLALTLPTTRQVE
+233 VLALTLPTTRQME
-246 QDIRHFFSLQ
+246 QDIGHFFSLQ

-334 NARAFCAGTASSDQQ
+334 NARAFCAGAASSDQQ
-349 TSCGRH
+349 TSGSRH

-369 TASSDRQTSG
+369 TATAARQTSG
-379 SRHPNARMTD
+379 SRHPNARMTN
-389 ARAFCAGVHSSDQR
+389 ARAFCAGAPSSDRR
-403 IQRPSTHHAETHA
+403 IQRPSTHDAEAHAG
-416 AARILVVTPDPFL
+416 ARILVVTPDPFL
-429 ELERSDVRFVL
+429 ELDRSDVRFVL

-483 AKVTLGYQAY
+483 EKVTLGYPAY
-493 PEAIAQVKRQLEAMR
+493 PEAVAQVKRQLEAMR

-523 YFGGADRTSVT
+523 YFGGED
-534 SQPDNVS
+534 
-541 IGAPPDSPSQRP
+541 
-553 AGSSAPGQVSIGAP
+553 
-567 LDSPSQRAAGSSAPG
+567 
-582 QVSISAPADPSVRAA
+582 
-597 EHHCNRISMDK
+597 
-608 KKLASTGEEPVDYE
+608 PVDYE

-794 EYQKTADTI
+794 EYQKTAATM

-810 SESSIETPAHAS
+810 SKSSIETPAHAS
-822 TAPGASSSMPEYP
+822 TAPGASSSVPESP

-847 GNASALTGD
+847 GNAS
-856 VEAVRVGYAR
+856 VRTSDGKAGRGGYAR
-866 GSDAEA
+866 GSDDEAGSVGYARTDDAEA
-872 GRGGYARTIDGEAGR
+872 GRGGYART
-887 GGYARTDNA
+887 
-896 EAGRSGY
+896 S
-903 ARTGD
+903 D

-976 ARVYGVGQ
+976 ARIYGVGQ

-1037 NDSADPARVAE
+1037 NDSADPVRVAE

-1076 KRAPGTYAPSSDPVI
+1076 KRAPGTYAPSSNPVI
-1091 ATNVIK
+1091 PTSVIK

-1173 EAEGTSSTN
+1173 EAEEISSTN
-1182 SPIASIDVGASDSE
+1182 SPIASIDVGVSDNG
-1196 STSDAVTTK
+1196 STSA
-1205 NLGVPQISDTVALE
+1205 
-1219 NPGKTQISAAVAL
+1219 
-1232 GNPGE
+1232 
-1237 TQISDAVATENPGET
+1237 AVATENPGET
-1252 QRSDAVATKNPGE
+1252 QTSNAVAMENPGE
-1265 TQTSDAVAMGNR
+1265 I
-1277 SKRQISDA
+1277 QISDA
-1285 VAIENRGELTSQ
+1285 VAAKNPGELTNQ
-1297 PKLRIRERKK
+1297 PKLRVRERKK
-1307 LSGATID
+1307 LSGATIN
-1314 RKLAGLGYLEL
+1314 RKLAELGYLKLSEYRF
-1325 NECSFTGRPC
+1325 NGRPH
-1335 QAYLPTTKG
+1335 QTFLPTTKG
-1344 EAAGIVLGTRRSQGG
+1344 EAAGIVLGTRKSQGG
-1359 VDYPTAYFSATA
+1359 VDYPTAYFSAAA

>member
-1 MAAACPAVD
+1 
-10 DVPSSP
+10 
-16 PLPKKSQHMTWAM
+16 M
-29 SLASAYARIFSALE
+29 SLASAYVRIFSALE

-62 RRLVKQLPG
+62 RQLVKQLPG
-71 IILIISSFKERMEKE
+71 ITLIISSYKERMEKE
-86 IAMLEQDGIPAAMLH
+86 IDILEKDGIPAAMLH
-101 SGTTD
+101 SGLSD
-106 YVMAAQRERVRRHH
+106 YAMAAQLERIRRRH
-120 FRILFVSP
+120 FQVLFVSP
-128 GLLEKSE
+128 GLLEDPKM
-135 IRSFLVSRASISLI
+135 RSFLVFKTTISLI

-162 HFQPLYHAIPLLL
+162 HFQPLYHSIPLLL

-183 VRQAS
+183 VKQAS

-194 YRGAASGTSI
+194 YRDAASDGVSIEELRATAASDGASIEGSRAAAASDGTSI

-210 ASSSAVHI
+210 TSSSAVHI

-233 VLALTLPTTRQVE
+233 VLALTLPTTRQME

-334 NARAFCAGTASSDQQ
+334 NARAFCAGAPSSN
-349 TSCGRH
+349 R
-355 PNARMTD
+355 
-362 AHAFCAG
+362 
-369 TASSDRQTSG
+369 
-379 SRHPNARMTD
+379 
-389 ARAFCAGVHSSDQR
+389 R
-403 IQRPSTHHAETHA
+403 IQRPSTHHAEAHA

-493 PEAIAQVKRQLEAMR
+493 PEAVAQVKRQLEAMR

-629 NRVLTSAELPVDE
+629 NRVLTSAELPIDE

-750 RHQLETDMDVG
+750 RHQLETDMDVE

-775 FDYDAHTKCTGRIM
+775 FDYDAHAKRTGRIM

-794 EYQKTADTI
+794 EYQKTAATM

-822 TAPGASSSMPEYP
+822 TAPGASSGVPKYP

-847 GNASALTGD
+847 DNASALTGD
-856 VEAVRVGYAR
+856 GEAGSVGYAR
-866 GSDAEA
+866 GSDGKTGSVGYARTSDDEA
-872 GRGGYARTIDGEAGR
+872 GRGGCAWIGDNGADSAGNARTSD
-887 GGYARTDNA
+887 D
-896 EAGRSGY
+896 
-903 ARTGD
+903 
-908 GEAEAQQ
+908 EAEAQQ
-915 LRLLENA
+915 LQLLENA

-963 EMCRMLPLTREEF
+963 EMCRTLPLTREEF

-984 RKLELH
+984 RKLALH

-1037 NDSADPARVAE
+1037 NDS
-1048 FYANAS
+1048 
-1054 EEVQCTAGERT
+1054 
-1065 GMNDSVDAARV
+1065 VDAARV
-1076 KRAPGTYAPSSDPVI
+1076 KRAPGTFAPSSNPVLP
-1091 ATNVIK
+1091 TSVIK

-1173 EAEGTSSTN
+1173 EAEETSSTN
-1182 SPIASIDVGASDSE
+1182 SPTASIDVGASDNG
-1196 STSDAVTTK
+1196 STSVAVTTEDPFETQISDAVTT
-1205 NLGVPQISDTVALE
+1205 
-1219 NPGKTQISAAVAL
+1219 

-1277 SKRQISDA
+1277 SETQISDA

>member
-1 MAAACPAVD
+1 MPDVPRSEASVNSAISIASTSSPQKSSGESENTAAACPAAD

-16 PLPKKSQHMTWAM
+16 TPPKKPQRMTWAM
-29 SLASAYARIFSALE
+29 ALASAYARIFSALE

-175 KDLERHAA
+175 KDLERQAA
-183 VRQAS
+183 PA
-188 EEPTMP
+188 
-194 YRGAASGTSI
+194 
-204 EGSPET
+204 
-210 ASSSAVHI
+210 
-218 EASERRK
+218 
-225 FTASSRPP
+225 RPP

-246 QDIRHFFSLQ
+246 QDIGHFFSLQ

-262 HAFECPNLFLSV
+262 HQFERRNLFLSV

-285 DFLRRHE
+285 DFVRRHE

-297 IYCTEHRLTEHI
+297 IYCTDHRLTEHI

-334 NARAFCAGTASSDQQ
+334 NARAFCSGAPLSDHPTA
-349 TSCGRH
+349 
-355 PNARMTD
+355 A
-362 AHAFCAG
+362 AHV
-369 TASSDRQTSG
+369 TG
-379 SRHPNARMTD
+379 SRHADTRITNRRVQGLPTHD
-389 ARAFCAGVHSSDQR
+389 ARANAG
-403 IQRPSTHHAETHA
+403 
-416 AARILVVTPDPFL
+416 ARILVATPDPFL
-429 ELERSDVRFVL
+429 ELERADVRFVL
-440 HYTMPESLERY
+440 HYTMPDSLDYY
-451 YQELVHAG
+451 YQEVVHAG

-472 ERDFELQRTKL
+472 ERDLEVQHTKL
-483 AKVTLGYQAY
+483 GKATLGYQAY
-493 PEAIAQVKRQLEAMR
+493 PEVVEQVKRQFEAMR
-508 RYAMTHQCLRSFLRD
+508 RYAMTHQCLRAFMKD
-523 YFGGADRTSVT
+523 YVEHVDGTS
-534 SQPDNVS
+534 
-541 IGAPPDSPSQRP
+541 A
-553 AGSSAPGQVSIGAP
+553 
-567 LDSPSQRAAGSSAPG
+567 
-582 QVSISAPADPSVRAA
+582 
-597 EHHCNRISMDK
+597 
-608 KKLASTGEEPVDYE
+608 DYE
-622 VITLPSR
+622 VLTLPSR

-657 VQKVSMQLK
+657 VQKVSMQLE
-666 RAEKQH
+666 RAEKHH
-672 IFIRYADQAYMKNQA
+672 IFIRYTDREHMRNQA
-687 YKYEHLRTDPWELC
+687 YKYDHLRTDPWELC
-701 EPGIRVQRFR
+701 EPGIRVQNFR
-711 AFSIPRDS
+711 AFTIPRDS
-719 CCVNCDPE
+719 CCVNCNPE

-740 MGLQERMREH
+740 IGLQERMREH
-750 RHQLETDMDVG
+750 QHQLETDMDAG

-767 KAGEKPYH
+767 KAGEKQYH
-775 FDYDAHTKCTGRIM
+775 FDYDAHAKCAGRIM

-794 EYQKTADTI
+794 EYQKTAT
-803 AAVLGQS
+803 AMATALGQS
-810 SESSIETPAHAS
+810 ALTSGEAPPLSSP
-822 TAPGASSSMPEYP
+822 APGPASGVPECP
-835 ADDRLP
+835 SDGRLP
-841 ATTPCE
+841 DAAVCE
-847 GNASALTGD
+847 DNASALTGD
-856 VEAVRVGYAR
+856 GEADSVGYAR
-866 GSDAEA
+866 GSD
-872 GRGGYARTIDGEAGR
+872 GEAGR
-887 GGYARTDNA
+887 G
-896 EAGRSGY
+896 GY

-1037 NDSADPARVAE
+1037 NDSV
-1048 FYANAS
+1048 
-1054 EEVQCTAGERT
+1054 G
-1065 GMNDSVDAARV
+1065 AARV
-1076 KRAPGTYAPSSDPVI
+1076 KRAPGTYAPSSNPVI
-1091 ATNVIK
+1091 PTSVIK

-1173 EAEGTSSTN
+1173 EAEETSSTN
-1182 SPIASIDVGASDSE
+1182 SPIASIDVGASDNGSISAAVTTE
-1196 STSDAVTTK
+1196 NPFETQISDAVTT
-1205 NLGVPQISDTVALE
+1205 
-1219 NPGKTQISAAVAL
+1219 

-1252 QRSDAVATKNPGE
+1252 QRSDVVATKNPGE
-1265 TQTSDAVAMGNR
+1265 TQTSDAVAMENPGEI
-1277 SKRQISDA
+1277 QISDA
-1285 VAIENRGELTSQ
+1285 VAAKNPGELTNQ
-1297 PKLRIRERKK
+1297 QKLRVRERKK

-1314 RKLAGLGYLEL
+1314 RKLAELGYLEL
-1325 NECSFTGRPC
+1325 SEFSFTGRPC

-1344 EAAGIVLGTRRSQGG
+1344 EAAGIALGTRKSQGG
-1359 VDYPTAYFSATA
+1359 VDYPTAYFNAAA

>member
-1 MAAACPAVD
+1 MPDVHRSEASVKSAISTTSTSSLQKSSGETKNMAAACPAVD
-10 DVPSSP
+10 DVQSSLP
-16 PLPKKSQHMTWAM
+16 PPKKPQHMTWAM

-62 RRLVKQLPG
+62 RQLVKQLTG
-71 IILIISSFKERMEKE
+71 ITLIISSYKERMEKE
-86 IAMLEQDGIPAAMLH
+86 IDILEKDGIPAAMLH
-101 SGTTD
+101 SGLSD
-106 YVMAAQRERVRRHH
+106 YAMAAQLERIRRRH
-120 FRILFVSP
+120 FQVLFASP
-128 GLLEKSE
+128 GLLEDPKM
-135 IRSFLVSRASISLI
+135 RSFLVFKTTISLI

-162 HFQPLYHAIPLLL
+162 HFQPLYHSIPLLL
-175 KDLERHAA
+175 KDLERHA
-183 VRQAS
+183 
-188 EEPTMP
+188 
-194 YRGAASGTSI
+194 
-204 EGSPET
+204 
-210 ASSSAVHI
+210 
-218 EASERRK
+218 
-225 FTASSRPP
+225 ASSRPP
-233 VLALTLPTTRQVE
+233 VLALTLPTTRQME
-246 QDIRHFFSLQ
+246 QDIGHFFSLQ

-262 HAFECPNLFLSV
+262 HSFECPNLFLSV

-334 NARAFCAGTASSDQQ
+334 NARAFCAGA
-349 TSCGRH
+349 
-355 PNARMTD
+355 P
-362 AHAFCAG
+362 
-369 TASSDRQTSG
+369 SSDR
-379 SRHPNARMTD
+379 
-389 ARAFCAGVHSSDQR
+389 R
-403 IQRPSTHHAETHA
+403 IQRPSTHDAEAHAG
-416 AARILVVTPDPFL
+416 ARILVVTPDPFL
-429 ELERSDVRFVL
+429 ELDRSDVRFVL

-483 AKVTLGYQAY
+483 EKVTLGYQAY
-493 PEAIAQVKRQLEAMR
+493 PEAVAQVKRQLEAMR

-523 YFGGADRTSVT
+523 YFGGED
-534 SQPDNVS
+534 
-541 IGAPPDSPSQRP
+541 
-553 AGSSAPGQVSIGAP
+553 
-567 LDSPSQRAAGSSAPG
+567 
-582 QVSISAPADPSVRAA
+582 
-597 EHHCNRISMDK
+597 
-608 KKLASTGEEPVDYE
+608 PVDYE

-794 EYQKTADTI
+794 EYQKTAATM

-810 SESSIETPAHAS
+810 SKSSIETPAHAS
-822 TAPGASSSMPEYP
+822 TAPGASSSVPESP

-847 GNASALTGD
+847 GNAS
-856 VEAVRVGYAR
+856 VRTSDGKAGRGGYAR
-866 GSDAEA
+866 GSDDEAGSVGYARTDDAEA
-872 GRGGYARTIDGEAGR
+872 GRGGYART
-887 GGYARTDNA
+887 
-896 EAGRSGY
+896 S
-903 ARTGD
+903 D

-976 ARVYGVGQ
+976 ARIYGVGQ

-990 YEAFTDEIRK
+990 YEAFIDEIRK

-1091 ATNVIK
+1091 ATSVIK

-1173 EAEGTSSTN
+1173 EAEEISSTN
-1182 SPIASIDVGASDSE
+1182 SPIASIDVGVSDNGSTSAAVTTENRSE
-1196 STSDAVTTK
+1196 AQISAEVATKNPGEMQRSDAVAT
-1205 NLGVPQISDTVALE
+1205 E
-1219 NPGKTQISAAVAL
+1219 NSV
-1232 GNPGE
+1232 E
-1237 TQISDAVATENPGET
+1237 TQMSDAVATENPGET
-1252 QRSDAVATKNPGE
+1252 QTSNAVAMENPGE
-1265 TQTSDAVAMGNR
+1265 I
-1277 SKRQISDA
+1277 QISDA
-1285 VAIENRGELTSQ
+1285 VAAKNPGELTNQ
-1297 PKLRIRERKK
+1297 QKPRVRERKK
-1307 LSGATID
+1307 LSGATIN
-1314 RKLAGLGYLEL
+1314 RKLAELGYLKLSEYRF
-1325 NECSFTGRPC
+1325 NGRPH
-1335 QAYLPTTKG
+1335 QTFLPTTKG
-1344 EAAGIVLGTRRSQGG
+1344 EAAGIVLGTRKSQGG
-1359 VDYPTAYFSATA
+1359 VDYPTAYFSAAA

>member
-1 MAAACPAVD
+1 
-10 DVPSSP
+10 
-16 PLPKKSQHMTWAM
+16 M
-29 SLASAYARIFSALE
+29 SLASAYTRIFSALMG
-43 SGRDVLAMPPVGSL
+43 GRDVLAMPPVGPL

-62 RRLVKQLPG
+62 RQLVKQLPG
-71 IILIISSFKERMEKE
+71 ITLIISSYKERMEKE
-86 IAMLEQDGIPAAMLH
+86 IDILEKDGIPAAMLH
-101 SGTTD
+101 SGLSD
-106 YVMAAQRERVRRHH
+106 YAMAAQLERIRRRH
-120 FRILFVSP
+120 FRILYISP
-128 GLLEKSE
+128 GLLESPT
-135 IRSFLVSRASISLI
+135 IRSFLVLYTTISLI

-162 HFQPLYHAIPLLL
+162 HFQPLYHSIPLLL
-175 KDLERHAA
+175 KDLERYA
-183 VRQAS
+183 
-188 EEPTMP
+188 
-194 YRGAASGTSI
+194 
-204 EGSPET
+204 
-210 ASSSAVHI
+210 
-218 EASERRK
+218 
-225 FTASSRPP
+225 ASSRPP
-233 VLALTLPTTRQVE
+233 VLALTLSTTRQVE
-246 QDIRHFFSLQ
+246 QDIGHFFSLQ

-309 AQLLNRSGFPALSYH
+309 AQLLNRSGFSALSYH

-334 NARAFCAGTASSDQQ
+334 NA
-349 TSCGRH
+349 
-355 PNARMTD
+355 
-362 AHAFCAG
+362 HAFCAA
-369 TASSDRQTSG
+369 TASSGRQTAVR
-379 SRHPNARMTD
+379 RHSDARMTD
-389 ARAFCAGVHSSDQR
+389 ARTFCAGVHSSDQR
-403 IQRPSTHHAETHA
+403 IQRPSTHDAG
-416 AARILVVTPDPFL
+416 ARILVVTPDPFL
-429 ELERSDVRFVL
+429 ELDRSDVRFVL

-483 AKVTLGYQAY
+483 EKVTLGYQAY
-493 PEAIAQVKRQLEAMR
+493 PEAVAQVKRQLEAMR

-523 YFGGADRTSVT
+523 YFGGADGTSVT

-541 IGAPPDSPSQRP
+541 IGAPSDLPSQKV

-567 LDSPSQRAAGSSAPG
+567 PVLPSQAAAGSSVAGHAFVGAP
-582 QVSISAPADPSVRAA
+582 SDSSVRAA
-597 EHHCNRISMDK
+597 EHHCNRISMNEK
-608 KKLASTGEEPVDYE
+608 KQASTGEEPVDYE

-629 NRVLTSAELPVDE
+629 NRVLRSAELPVDE
-642 SLRTIRQSGHYPKNR
+642 SLRTIRQSGRYPENR
-657 VQKVSMQLK
+657 IQKVTMQLK

-701 EPGIRVQRFR
+701 EPGIRVQHFR

-750 RHQLETDMDVG
+750 RHQLETDMDIG

-775 FDYDAHTKCTGRIM
+775 FDYDAHAKCTGRIM

-794 EYQKTADTI
+794 EYQKTADTM
-803 AAVLGQS
+803 AAALGQS
-810 SESSIETPAHAS
+810 SESSIETPAHAL
-822 TAPGASSSMPEYP
+822 TAPGSSSSVPEYP

-841 ATTPCE
+841 SATPCE
-847 GNASALTGD
+847 GNASARTGD
-856 VEAVRVGYAR
+856 GETGSVGYAR
-866 GSDAEA
+866 GSD
-872 GRGGYARTIDGEAGR
+872 GEAGR
-887 GGYARTDNA
+887 G
-896 EAGRSGY
+896 GY

-952 AYLIFTDKSLV
+952 AYQIFTDKSLV

-976 ARVYGVGQ
+976 ARIYGVGQ
-984 RKLELH
+984 RKLALH

-1005 YVADFYENVSEEMQ
+1005 YVADFYENVSEEIQ
-1019 VDMQDGTG
+1019 QDLQDGTE
-1027 ACVTGERTGM
+1027 ACVTTGFA
-1037 NDSADPARVAE
+1037 ADAARVAD
-1048 FYANAS
+1048 FYENAS
-1054 EEVQCTAGERT
+1054 EEVPCVPDNSA
-1065 GMNDSVDAARV
+1065 DAARV
-1076 KRAPGTYAPSSDPVI
+1076 KRAPGTYAPSSNPVI
-1091 ATNVIK
+1091 PTSVIK
-1097 PIPQERSESQRNPK
+1097 PIPQERSESQKNPK

-1173 EAEGTSSTN
+1173 TAEETSSTN
-1182 SPIASIDVGASDSE
+1182 SRIASIDVGASDSE
-1196 STSDAVTTK
+1196 STSDAVATK
-1205 NLGVPQISDTVALE
+1205 NLV
-1219 NPGKTQISAAVAL
+1219 
-1232 GNPGE
+1232 E
-1237 TQISDAVATENPGET
+1237 TQISDAVATENPGEA
-1252 QRSDAVATKNPGE
+1252 QISDVVATENPGE
-1265 TQTSDAVAMGNR
+1265 ARISDVVAMGNR
-1277 SKRQISDA
+1277 SETQISA
-1285 VAIENRGELTSQ
+1285 EVAIENPGELTSQ
-1297 PKLRIRERKK
+1297 PKPRVRERKK
-1307 LSGATID
+1307 LYGATID
-1314 RKLAGLGYLEL
+1314 RKLAELGYLEL

-1359 VDYPTAYFSATA
+1359 VDYPTAYFSAAA

>member
-1 MAAACPAVD
+1 MPDVHRSEASVKSAISTTSTSSPQKSSGETKITAAVCSVVD

-16 PLPKKSQHMTWAM
+16 PPPKKPQHMTWAM

-62 RRLVKQLPG
+62 RQLVKQLPG
-71 IILIISSFKERMEKE
+71 ITLIISSYKERMEKE
-86 IAMLEQDGIPAAMLH
+86 IDILEKDGIPAAMLH
-101 SGTTD
+101 SGLSD
-106 YVMAAQRERVRRHH
+106 YAMAAQLERIRRRH
-120 FRILFVSP
+120 FQVLFASP
-128 GLLEKSE
+128 GLLEDPKM
-135 IRSFLVSRASISLI
+135 RSFLVFKATISLI

-162 HFQPLYHAIPLLL
+162 HFQPLYHSIPLLL

-183 VRQAS
+183 VKQAS

-194 YRGAASGTSI
+194 YRDAASDGTSI

-246 QDIRHFFSLQ
+246 QDIGHFFSLQ

-334 NARAFCAGTASSDQQ
+334 NARAFCAGTASSD
-349 TSCGRH
+349 
-355 PNARMTD
+355 
-362 AHAFCAG
+362 
-369 TASSDRQTSG
+369 RQTSG

-403 IQRPSTHHAETHA
+403 IQRPSTHDAETHA

-483 AKVTLGYQAY
+483 EKVTLGYQAY
-493 PEAIAQVKRQLEAMR
+493 PEAVAQVKRQLAAMR

-523 YFGGADRTSVT
+523 YFGGADGTSVT
-534 SQPDNVS
+534 SQPDNAS
-541 IGAPPDSPSQRP
+541 ISAPPDLPSQRP

-597 EHHCNRISMDK
+597 EHYCNRISMDE
-608 KKLASTGEEPVDYE
+608 KKLASTGEDPVDYE

-642 SLRTIRQSGHYPKNR
+642 SLRTIRQSGRYPENR

-767 KAGEKPYH
+767 KASEKPYH

-822 TAPGASSSMPEYP
+822 TAPGSSSGVPKYP

-841 ATTPCE
+841 TTTPCE
-847 GNASALTGD
+847 GNASVRTSDAEAGRGGYARTGD
-856 VEAVRVGYAR
+856 V
-866 GSDAEA
+866 EA

-887 GGYARTDNA
+887 GGYARTDDA
-896 EAGRSGY
+896 EADRGGY

-908 GEAEAQQ
+908 AEAEAQQ

-1065 GMNDSVDAARV
+1065 GMNDSVGAARV
-1076 KRAPGTYAPSSDPVI
+1076 KRVPGTYAPSSNPGI
-1091 ATNVIK
+1091 PTSVIK

-1173 EAEGTSSTN
+1173 EAEETSSTN

-1196 STSDAVTTK
+1196 STSAAVTTE
-1205 NLGVPQISDTVALE
+1205 NPFETQISD
-1219 NPGKTQISAAVAL
+1219 AVATK
-1232 GNPGE
+1232 NPGE
-1237 TQISDAVATENPGET
+1237 TQISDAVATGNPGET
-1252 QRSDAVATKNPGE
+1252 LISAAVAAKNPGE
-1265 TQTSDAVAMGNR
+1265 
-1277 SKRQISDA
+1277 
-1285 VAIENRGELTSQ
+1285 LTNQ
-1297 PKLRIRERKK
+1297 QKPRVRERKK
-1307 LSGATID
+1307 LSGAIID
-1314 RKLAGLGYLEL
+1314 RKLAELGYLEL
-1325 NECSFTGRPC
+1325 SEFSFTGRPC

-1344 EAAGIVLGTRRSQGG
+1344 EAAGIALGTRTSQGG
-1359 VDYPTAYFSATA
+1359 VDYPTTYFSAAA

>member
-1 MAAACPAVD
+1 
-10 DVPSSP
+10 
-16 PLPKKSQHMTWAM
+16 M

-62 RRLVKQLPG
+62 RQLVKQLIG
-71 IILIISSFKERMEKE
+71 ITLIISSYKERMEKE
-86 IAMLEQDGIPAAMLH
+86 IDILEKDGIPAAMLH
-101 SGTTD
+101 SGLSD
-106 YVMAAQRERVRRHH
+106 YAMAAQLERIRRRH
-120 FRILFVSP
+120 FQVLFASP
-128 GLLEKSE
+128 GLLEDPKM
-135 IRSFLVSRASISLI
+135 RSFLVFKTTISLI

-162 HFQPLYHAIPLLL
+162 HFQPLYHSIPLLL
-175 KDLERHAA
+175 KDLERHA
-183 VRQAS
+183 
-188 EEPTMP
+188 
-194 YRGAASGTSI
+194 
-204 EGSPET
+204 
-210 ASSSAVHI
+210 
-218 EASERRK
+218 
-225 FTASSRPP
+225 ASSRPP
-233 VLALTLPTTRQVE
+233 VLALTLPTTRQME
-246 QDIRHFFSLQ
+246 QDIGHFFSLQ

-262 HAFECPNLFLSV
+262 HSFECPNLFLSV

-334 NARAFCAGTASSDQQ
+334 NARAFCAGA
-349 TSCGRH
+349 
-355 PNARMTD
+355 P
-362 AHAFCAG
+362 
-369 TASSDRQTSG
+369 SSDR
-379 SRHPNARMTD
+379 
-389 ARAFCAGVHSSDQR
+389 R
-403 IQRPSTHHAETHA
+403 IQRPSTHDAEAHAG
-416 AARILVVTPDPFL
+416 ARILVVTPDPFL
-429 ELERSDVRFVL
+429 ELDRSDVRFVL

-483 AKVTLGYQAY
+483 EKVTLGYQAY
-493 PEAIAQVKRQLEAMR
+493 PEAVAQVKRQLEAMR

-523 YFGGADRTSVT
+523 YFGGED
-534 SQPDNVS
+534 
-541 IGAPPDSPSQRP
+541 
-553 AGSSAPGQVSIGAP
+553 
-567 LDSPSQRAAGSSAPG
+567 
-582 QVSISAPADPSVRAA
+582 
-597 EHHCNRISMDK
+597 
-608 KKLASTGEEPVDYE
+608 PVDYE

-794 EYQKTADTI
+794 EYQKTAATM
-803 AAVLGQS
+803 AAVLGES
-810 SESSIETPAHAS
+810 SKSSIETPAHAS
-822 TAPGASSSMPEYP
+822 TAPGASSSVPESP

-847 GNASALTGD
+847 GNAS
-856 VEAVRVGYAR
+856 VRTNDGK
-866 GSDAEA
+866 A
-872 GRGGYARTIDGEAGR
+872 GRGGYARGSDDEAGSV
-887 GGYARTDNA
+887 GYARTGDG

-903 ARTGD
+903 ARTSD

-976 ARVYGVGQ
+976 ARIYGVGQ

-1037 NDSADPARVAE
+1037 NDSADPVRVAE

-1076 KRAPGTYAPSSDPVI
+1076 KRAPGTYAPSSNPVI
-1091 ATNVIK
+1091 PTSVIK

-1173 EAEGTSSTN
+1173 EAEEISSTN
-1182 SPIASIDVGASDSE
+1182 SPIASIDVGVSDNG
-1196 STSDAVTTK
+1196 STSAAVTTENPGETQISDAVTT
-1205 NLGVPQISDTVALE
+1205 G
-1219 NPGKTQISAAVAL
+1219 NPFETQISAEVAIE
-1232 GNPGE
+1232 NPGE

-1252 QRSDAVATKNPGE
+1252 QTSNAVAMENPGE
-1265 TQTSDAVAMGNR
+1265 I
-1277 SKRQISDA
+1277 QISDA
-1285 VAIENRGELTSQ
+1285 VAAKNPGELTNQ
-1297 PKLRIRERKK
+1297 QKPRVRERKK
-1307 LSGATID
+1307 LSGATIN
-1314 RKLAGLGYLEL
+1314 RKLAELGYLKLSEYRF
-1325 NECSFTGRPC
+1325 NGRPH
-1335 QAYLPTTKG
+1335 QTFLPTTKG
-1344 EAAGIVLGTRRSQGG
+1344 EAAGIVLGTRKSQGG
-1359 VDYPTAYFSATA
+1359 VDYPTAYFSAAA

>member
-10 DVPSSP
+10 DVPSSLP
-16 PLPKKSQHMTWAM
+16 PPKKPQHMTWAM

-43 SGRDVLAMPPVGSL
+43 SGRDVLAMPPVGPL

-62 RRLVKQLPG
+62 RQLVKQLPG
-71 IILIISSFKERMEKE
+71 IMLIISSYKERMEKE
-86 IAMLEQDGIPAAMLH
+86 IDILEKEGIPAAMLH
-101 SGTTD
+101 SGLSD
-106 YVMAAQRERVRRHH
+106 YAMAAQLERIRRRH
-120 FRILFVSP
+120 FQVLFASP
-128 GLLEKSE
+128 GLLEDPKM
-135 IRSFLVSRASISLI
+135 RSFLVFKTTISLI

-162 HFQPLYHAIPLLL
+162 HFQPLYHSIPLLL
-175 KDLERHAA
+175 KDLERHA
-183 VRQAS
+183 
-188 EEPTMP
+188 
-194 YRGAASGTSI
+194 
-204 EGSPET
+204 
-210 ASSSAVHI
+210 
-218 EASERRK
+218 
-225 FTASSRPP
+225 ASSRPP
-233 VLALTLPTTRQVE
+233 VLALTLPTTRQME
-246 QDIRHFFSLQ
+246 QDIGHFFSLQ

-262 HAFECPNLFLSV
+262 HSFECPNLFLSV

-334 NARAFCAGTASSDQQ
+334 NARAFCAGA
-349 TSCGRH
+349 
-355 PNARMTD
+355 P
-362 AHAFCAG
+362 
-369 TASSDRQTSG
+369 SSDR
-379 SRHPNARMTD
+379 
-389 ARAFCAGVHSSDQR
+389 R
-403 IQRPSTHHAETHA
+403 IQRPSTHDAEAHAG
-416 AARILVVTPDPFL
+416 ARILVVTPDPFL
-429 ELERSDVRFVL
+429 ELDRSDVRFVL

-483 AKVTLGYQAY
+483 EKVTLGYQAY
-493 PEAIAQVKRQLEAMR
+493 PEAVAQVKRQLEAMR

-523 YFGGADRTSVT
+523 YF
-534 SQPDNVS
+534 
-541 IGAPPDSPSQRP
+541 
-553 AGSSAPGQVSIGAP
+553 
-567 LDSPSQRAAGSSAPG
+567 
-582 QVSISAPADPSVRAA
+582 
-597 EHHCNRISMDK
+597 E
-608 KKLASTGEEPVDYE
+608 GEDPVDYE

-794 EYQKTADTI
+794 EYQKTAATM

-810 SESSIETPAHAS
+810 SKSSIETPAHAS
-822 TAPGASSSMPEYP
+822 TAPGASSSVPESP

-847 GNASALTGD
+847 GNAS
-856 VEAVRVGYAR
+856 VRTNDDKAGRGGYAR
-866 GSDAEA
+866 GSDDEAGSVGYARTDDAEA
-872 GRGGYARTIDGEAGR
+872 GRGGYART
-887 GGYARTDNA
+887 
-896 EAGRSGY
+896 S
-903 ARTGD
+903 D

-944 LAMERSVQ
+944 LAMEQSVQ

-976 ARVYGVGQ
+976 ARIYGVGQ

-1037 NDSADPARVAE
+1037 NDSADPVRVAE

-1076 KRAPGTYAPSSDPVI
+1076 KRAPGTYAPSSNPVI
-1091 ATNVIK
+1091 PTSVIK

-1173 EAEGTSSTN
+1173 EAEEISSTN
-1182 SPIASIDVGASDSE
+1182 SPIASIDVGVSDNG
-1196 STSDAVTTK
+1196 STSAAVTT
-1205 NLGVPQISDTVALE
+1205 E
-1219 NPGKTQISAAVAL
+1219 NPF
-1232 GNPGE
+1232 E
-1237 TQISDAVATENPGET
+1237 TQISDAVA
-1252 QRSDAVATKNPGE
+1252 AKNPGE
-1265 TQTSDAVAMGNR
+1265 
-1277 SKRQISDA
+1277 
-1285 VAIENRGELTSQ
+1285 LTNQ
-1297 PKLRIRERKK
+1297 QKPRVRERKK
-1307 LSGATID
+1307 LSGATIN
-1314 RKLAGLGYLEL
+1314 RKLAELGYLKLSEYRF
-1325 NECSFTGRPC
+1325 NGRPH
-1335 QAYLPTTKG
+1335 QTFLPTTKG
-1344 EAAGIVLGTRRSQGG
+1344 EAAGIVLGTRKSQGG
-1359 VDYPTAYFSATA
+1359 VDYPTAYFSAAA

>member
-10 DVPSSP
+10 DVPSSLP
-16 PLPKKSQHMTWAM
+16 PPKKPQHMTWAM

-62 RRLVKQLPG
+62 RQLVKQLTG
-71 IILIISSFKERMEKE
+71 ITLIISSYKERMEKE
-86 IAMLEQDGIPAAMLH
+86 IDILEKDGIPAAMLH
-101 SGTTD
+101 SGLSD
-106 YVMAAQRERVRRHH
+106 YAMAAQLERIRRRH
-120 FRILFVSP
+120 FQVLFASP
-128 GLLEKSE
+128 GLLEDPKM
-135 IRSFLVSRASISLI
+135 RSFLVFKTTISLI

-162 HFQPLYHAIPLLL
+162 HFQPLYHSIPLLL
-175 KDLERHAA
+175 KDLERHA
-183 VRQAS
+183 
-188 EEPTMP
+188 
-194 YRGAASGTSI
+194 
-204 EGSPET
+204 
-210 ASSSAVHI
+210 
-218 EASERRK
+218 
-225 FTASSRPP
+225 ASSRPP
-233 VLALTLPTTRQVE
+233 VLALTLPTTRQME
-246 QDIRHFFSLQ
+246 QDIGHFFSLQ

-262 HAFECPNLFLSV
+262 HSFECPNLFLSV

-334 NARAFCAGTASSDQQ
+334 NARAFCAGA
-349 TSCGRH
+349 
-355 PNARMTD
+355 P
-362 AHAFCAG
+362 
-369 TASSDRQTSG
+369 SSDR
-379 SRHPNARMTD
+379 
-389 ARAFCAGVHSSDQR
+389 R
-403 IQRPSTHHAETHA
+403 IQRPSTHDAEAHAG
-416 AARILVVTPDPFL
+416 ARILVVTPDPFL
-429 ELERSDVRFVL
+429 ELDRSDVRFVL

-483 AKVTLGYQAY
+483 EKVTLGYQAY
-493 PEAIAQVKRQLEAMR
+493 PEAVAQVKRQLEAMR

-523 YFGGADRTSVT
+523 YF
-534 SQPDNVS
+534 
-541 IGAPPDSPSQRP
+541 
-553 AGSSAPGQVSIGAP
+553 
-567 LDSPSQRAAGSSAPG
+567 
-582 QVSISAPADPSVRAA
+582 
-597 EHHCNRISMDK
+597 E
-608 KKLASTGEEPVDYE
+608 GEDPVDYE

-794 EYQKTADTI
+794 EYQKTAATM

-810 SESSIETPAHAS
+810 SKSSIETPAHAS
-822 TAPGASSSMPEYP
+822 TAPGASSSVPESP

-847 GNASALTGD
+847 GNAS
-856 VEAVRVGYAR
+856 VRTNDDKAGRGGYAR
-866 GSDAEA
+866 GSDDEAGSVGYARTDDAEA
-872 GRGGYARTIDGEAGR
+872 GRGGYART
-887 GGYARTDNA
+887 
-896 EAGRSGY
+896 S
-903 ARTGD
+903 D

-976 ARVYGVGQ
+976 ARIYGVGQ

-990 YEAFTDEIRK
+990 YEAFIDEIRK

-1037 NDSADPARVAE
+1037 NDSADPVRVAE

-1076 KRAPGTYAPSSDPVI
+1076 KRAPGTYAPSSNPVI
-1091 ATNVIK
+1091 PTSVIK

-1173 EAEGTSSTN
+1173 EAEEISSTN
-1182 SPIASIDVGASDSE
+1182 SPIASIDVGVSDNG
-1196 STSDAVTTK
+1196 STSAAVTTENPFETQISDAVATK
-1205 NLGVPQISDTVALE
+1205 NPFE
-1219 NPGKTQISAAVAL
+1219 TQISAEVAIE
-1232 GNPGE
+1232 NPGE

-1252 QRSDAVATKNPGE
+1252 QISDAVATENPGE
-1265 TQTSDAVAMGNR
+1265 TQTSNAVAMENPGEI
-1277 SKRQISDA
+1277 QISDA
-1285 VAIENRGELTSQ
+1285 VAAKNPGELTNQ
-1297 PKLRIRERKK
+1297 QKPRVRERKK
-1307 LSGATID
+1307 LSGATIN
-1314 RKLAGLGYLEL
+1314 RKLAELGYLKLSEYRF
-1325 NECSFTGRPC
+1325 NGRPH
-1335 QAYLPTTKG
+1335 QTFLPTTKG
-1344 EAAGIVLGTRRSQGG
+1344 EAAGIVLGTRKSQGG
-1359 VDYPTAYFSATA
+1359 VDYPTAYFSAAA

>member
-1 MAAACPAVD
+1 MAAACPTVD

-16 PLPKKSQHMTWAM
+16 PPPKKPQHMTWSM

-43 SGRDVLAMPPVGSL
+43 SGRDVLAMPPVGPL

-62 RRLVKQLPG
+62 RQLVKQLPG
-71 IILIISSFKERMEKE
+71 IMLIISSYKEHMEKE
-86 IAMLEQDGIPAAMLH
+86 IAILEKDGIPAAMLH
-101 SGTTD
+101 SGLSD
-106 YVMAAQRERVRRHH
+106 YAMAAQLERIRRRH
-120 FRILFVSP
+120 FQVLFASP
-128 GLLEKSE
+128 GLLEDPKM
-135 IRSFLVSRASISLI
+135 RSFLVFKTTISLI

-162 HFQPLYHAIPLLL
+162 HFQPLYHSIPLLL
-175 KDLERHAA
+175 KDLERHA
-183 VRQAS
+183 
-188 EEPTMP
+188 
-194 YRGAASGTSI
+194 
-204 EGSPET
+204 
-210 ASSSAVHI
+210 
-218 EASERRK
+218 
-225 FTASSRPP
+225 ASSRPP
-233 VLALTLPTTRQVE
+233 VLALTLPTTRQME
-246 QDIRHFFSLQ
+246 QDIGHFFSLQ

-262 HAFECPNLFLSV
+262 HSFECPNLFLSV

-334 NARAFCAGTASSDQQ
+334 NARAFCAGA
-349 TSCGRH
+349 
-355 PNARMTD
+355 P
-362 AHAFCAG
+362 
-369 TASSDRQTSG
+369 SSDR
-379 SRHPNARMTD
+379 
-389 ARAFCAGVHSSDQR
+389 R
-403 IQRPSTHHAETHA
+403 IQRPSTHDAEAHAG
-416 AARILVVTPDPFL
+416 ARILVVTPDPFL
-429 ELERSDVRFVL
+429 ELDRSDVRFVL

-483 AKVTLGYQAY
+483 EKVTLGYQAY
-493 PEAIAQVKRQLEAMR
+493 PEAVAQVKRQLEAMR

-523 YFGGADRTSVT
+523 YFGGED
-534 SQPDNVS
+534 
-541 IGAPPDSPSQRP
+541 
-553 AGSSAPGQVSIGAP
+553 
-567 LDSPSQRAAGSSAPG
+567 
-582 QVSISAPADPSVRAA
+582 
-597 EHHCNRISMDK
+597 
-608 KKLASTGEEPVDYE
+608 PVDYE

-775 FDYDAHTKCTGRIM
+775 FDYDSHTKCTGRIM

-794 EYQKTADTI
+794 EYQKTAATM

-810 SESSIETPAHAS
+810 SKSSIETPAHAS
-822 TAPGASSSMPEYP
+822 TAPGASSSVPESP

-847 GNASALTGD
+847 GNAS
-856 VEAVRVGYAR
+856 VRTNDGK
-866 GSDAEA
+866 A
-872 GRGGYARTIDGEAGR
+872 GRGGYARGSDDEAGSV
-887 GGYARTDNA
+887 GYARTGDG

-903 ARTGD
+903 ARTSD

-976 ARVYGVGQ
+976 ARIYGVGQ

-1037 NDSADPARVAE
+1037 NDSADPVRVAE

-1076 KRAPGTYAPSSDPVI
+1076 KRAPGTYAPSSNPVI
-1091 ATNVIK
+1091 PTSVIK

-1173 EAEGTSSTN
+1173 EAEEISSTN
-1182 SPIASIDVGASDSE
+1182 SPIASIDVGVSDNG
-1196 STSDAVTTK
+1196 STSAAVTTENPGETQISDAVTT
-1205 NLGVPQISDTVALE
+1205 G
-1219 NPGKTQISAAVAL
+1219 NPFETQISAEVAIE
-1232 GNPGE
+1232 NPGE

-1252 QRSDAVATKNPGE
+1252 QTSNAVAMENPGE
-1265 TQTSDAVAMGNR
+1265 I
-1277 SKRQISDA
+1277 QISDA
-1285 VAIENRGELTSQ
+1285 VAAKNPGELTNQ
-1297 PKLRIRERKK
+1297 QKPRVRERKK
-1307 LSGATID
+1307 LSGATIN
-1314 RKLAGLGYLEL
+1314 RKLAELGYLKLSEYRF
-1325 NECSFTGRPC
+1325 NGRPH
-1335 QAYLPTTKG
+1335 QTFLPTTKG
-1344 EAAGIVLGTRRSQGG
+1344 EAAGIVLGTRKSQGG
-1359 VDYPTAYFSATA
+1359 VDYPTAYFSAAA

>member
-1 MAAACPAVD
+1 
-10 DVPSSP
+10 
-16 PLPKKSQHMTWAM
+16 M

-62 RRLVKQLPG
+62 RQLVKQLTG
-71 IILIISSFKERMEKE
+71 ITLIISSYKERMEKE
-86 IAMLEQDGIPAAMLH
+86 IDILEKDGIPAAMLH
-101 SGTTD
+101 SGLSD
-106 YVMAAQRERVRRHH
+106 YAMAAQLERIRRRH
-120 FRILFVSP
+120 FQVLFASP
-128 GLLEKSE
+128 GLLEDPKM
-135 IRSFLVSRASISLI
+135 RSFLVFKTTISLI

-162 HFQPLYHAIPLLL
+162 HFQPLYHSIPLLL
-175 KDLERHAA
+175 KDLERHA
-183 VRQAS
+183 
-188 EEPTMP
+188 
-194 YRGAASGTSI
+194 
-204 EGSPET
+204 
-210 ASSSAVHI
+210 
-218 EASERRK
+218 
-225 FTASSRPP
+225 ASSRPP
-233 VLALTLPTTRQVE
+233 VLALTLPTTRQME
-246 QDIRHFFSLQ
+246 QDIGHFFSLQ

-262 HAFECPNLFLSV
+262 HSFECPNLFLSV

-334 NARAFCAGTASSDQQ
+334 NARAFCAGA
-349 TSCGRH
+349 
-355 PNARMTD
+355 P
-362 AHAFCAG
+362 
-369 TASSDRQTSG
+369 SSDR
-379 SRHPNARMTD
+379 
-389 ARAFCAGVHSSDQR
+389 R
-403 IQRPSTHHAETHA
+403 IQRPSTHDAKAHAG
-416 AARILVVTPDPFL
+416 ARILVATPDPFL
-429 ELERSDVRFVL
+429 ELDRSDVRFVL

-483 AKVTLGYQAY
+483 EKVTLGYQAY
-493 PEAIAQVKRQLEAMR
+493 PEAVAQVKRQLEAMR

-523 YFGGADRTSVT
+523 YFGGED
-534 SQPDNVS
+534 
-541 IGAPPDSPSQRP
+541 
-553 AGSSAPGQVSIGAP
+553 
-567 LDSPSQRAAGSSAPG
+567 
-582 QVSISAPADPSVRAA
+582 
-597 EHHCNRISMDK
+597 
-608 KKLASTGEEPVDYE
+608 PVDYE

-711 AFSIPRDS
+711 AFSIPLDS

-775 FDYDAHTKCTGRIM
+775 FDYDAHTKCAGRIM

-794 EYQKTADTI
+794 EYQKTAATM

-810 SESSIETPAHAS
+810 SKSSIETPAHAS
-822 TAPGASSSMPEYP
+822 TAPGASSSVPESP

-847 GNASALTGD
+847 GNAS
-856 VEAVRVGYAR
+856 VRTNDGK
-866 GSDAEA
+866 A
-872 GRGGYARTIDGEAGR
+872 GRGGYARGSD
-887 GGYARTDNA
+887 D

-903 ARTGD
+903 ARTSD

-1065 GMNDSVDAARV
+1065 GMNDSVDATRV
-1076 KRAPGTYAPSSDPVI
+1076 KRVPGTYAPSSDPVI
-1091 ATNVIK
+1091 ATSVIK
-1097 PIPQERSESQRNPK
+1097 PIPQERSESQKNPK

-1173 EAEGTSSTN
+1173 EAEEISSTN
-1182 SPIASIDVGASDSE
+1182 RRIASIDVGASDSG
-1196 STSDAVTTK
+1196 STSA
-1205 NLGVPQISDTVALE
+1205 
-1219 NPGKTQISAAVAL
+1219 
-1232 GNPGE
+1232 
-1237 TQISDAVATENPGET
+1237 AVATENPGET
-1252 QRSDAVATKNPGE
+1252 QTSNAVAMENPGE
-1265 TQTSDAVAMGNR
+1265 I
-1277 SKRQISDA
+1277 QISDA
-1285 VAIENRGELTSQ
+1285 VAAKNPGELTNQ
-1297 PKLRIRERKK
+1297 QKPRVRERKK
-1307 LSGATID
+1307 LSGATIN
-1314 RKLAGLGYLEL
+1314 RKLAELGYLKLSEYRF
-1325 NECSFTGRPC
+1325 NGRPH
-1335 QAYLPTTKG
+1335 QTFLPTTKG
-1344 EAAGIVLGTRRSQGG
+1344 EAAGIVLGTRKSQGG
-1359 VDYPTAYFSATA
+1359 VDYPTAYFSAAA

>member
-1 MAAACPAVD
+1 
-10 DVPSSP
+10 
-16 PLPKKSQHMTWAM
+16 MTWAM

-57 RLDCY
+57 RLDYY
-62 RRLVKQLPG
+62 RQLVKQFPG
-71 IILIISSFKERMEKE
+71 ITLIISSYKERMEKE
-86 IAMLEQDGIPAAMLH
+86 IDILEKDGIPAAMLH
-101 SGTTD
+101 SGLSD
-106 YVMAAQRERVRRHH
+106 YAMAAQLERIRRRH
-120 FRILFVSP
+120 FQVLFVSP
-128 GLLEKSE
+128 GLLEDPKM
-135 IRSFLVSRASISLI
+135 RSFLVFKTTISLI

-162 HFQPLYHAIPLLL
+162 HFQPLYHSIPLLL
-175 KDLERHAA
+175 KDL
-183 VRQAS
+183 
-188 EEPTMP
+188 
-194 YRGAASGTSI
+194 
-204 EGSPET
+204 
-210 ASSSAVHI
+210 
-218 EASERRK
+218 ERRK

-334 NARAFCAGTASSDQQ
+334 NARAFCAG
-349 TSCGRH
+349 
-355 PNARMTD
+355 
-362 AHAFCAG
+362 
-369 TASSDRQTSG
+369 
-379 SRHPNARMTD
+379 
-389 ARAFCAGVHSSDQR
+389 VHSSDQR
-403 IQRPSTHHAETHA
+403 IQRPSTHHDEAHA

-429 ELERSDVRFVL
+429 ELDRSDVRFVL

-483 AKVTLGYQAY
+483 EKVTLGYQAY
-493 PEAIAQVKRQLEAMR
+493 PEAVAQVKRQLEAMR

-541 IGAPPDSPSQRP
+541 IGAPPDSPSQKA
-553 AGSSAPGQVSIGAP
+553 AGSSAPRHVAIGAP

-582 QVSISAPADPSVRAA
+582 HASIGAPPDSSVRAA

-608 KKLASTGEEPVDYE
+608 KKQASTGEEPVDYE

-794 EYQKTADTI
+794 EYQKTAATM

-822 TAPGASSSMPEYP
+822 TALGESSSMPEYP

-856 VEAVRVGYAR
+856 GEAGRVGYAR
-866 GSDAEA
+866 GSDSEA
-872 GRGGYARTIDGEAGR
+872 GRGGYARTNDGEAGR
-887 GGYARTDNA
+887 VGCAWIGDNGADSAGNARTSD
-896 EAGRSGY
+896 
-903 ARTGD
+903 D
-908 GEAEAQQ
+908 EAEAQQ
-915 LRLLENA
+915 LRLHENA

-1027 ACVTGERTGM
+1027 ACVTRERTGMNDSTAPARVAEFYTNASEEVQCKAGERTGM
-1037 NDSADPARVAE
+1037 NDSAD
-1048 FYANAS
+1048 
-1054 EEVQCTAGERT
+1054 
-1065 GMNDSVDAARV
+1065 AARV
-1076 KRAPGTYAPSSDPVI
+1076 KRAPGTFAPSSNPVLP
-1091 ATNVIK
+1091 TSVIK
-1097 PIPQERSESQRNPK
+1097 PIPQERSESQRNSK

-1173 EAEGTSSTN
+1173 EAEETSSTN
-1182 SPIASIDVGASDSE
+1182 SPIASIAVGASDNE
-1196 STSDAVTTK
+1196 STSAAVTT
-1205 NLGVPQISDTVALE
+1205 E
-1219 NPGKTQISAAVAL
+1219 NPF
-1232 GNPGE
+1232 E
-1237 TQISDAVATENPGET
+1237 TQISDAVTTGNPGEAQISDVMAMGNRSET

-1265 TQTSDAVAMGNR
+1265 TQTSDAVAMENPGEI
-1277 SKRQISDA
+1277 QISDA
-1285 VAIENRGELTSQ
+1285 VAAKNPGELTSQ
-1297 PKLRIRERKK
+1297 PKLRARERKK

-1325 NECSFTGRPC
+1325 SEFSFTGRPY

-1344 EAAGIVLGTRRSQGG
+1344 EAAGIALGTRRSQGG
-1359 VDYPTAYFSATA
+1359 VDYPTAYFSAAA

>member
-10 DVPSSP
+10 DVPSSLP
-16 PLPKKSQHMTWAM
+16 PPKKPQHMTWAM

-43 SGRDVLAMPPVGSL
+43 SGRDVLAMPPVGPL

-62 RRLVKQLPG
+62 RQLVKQLPG
-71 IILIISSFKERMEKE
+71 IMLIISSYKEHMEKE
-86 IAMLEQDGIPAAMLH
+86 IAILEKDGIPAAMLH
-101 SGTTD
+101 SGLSD
-106 YVMAAQRERVRRHH
+106 YAMAAQLERIRRRH
-120 FRILFVSP
+120 FQVLFASP
-128 GLLEKSE
+128 GLLEDLKM
-135 IRSFLVSRASISLI
+135 RSFLVFKTTISLI

-162 HFQPLYHAIPLLL
+162 HFQPLYHSIPLLL
-175 KDLERHAA
+175 KDLERHA
-183 VRQAS
+183 
-188 EEPTMP
+188 
-194 YRGAASGTSI
+194 
-204 EGSPET
+204 
-210 ASSSAVHI
+210 
-218 EASERRK
+218 
-225 FTASSRPP
+225 ASSRPP
-233 VLALTLPTTRQVE
+233 VLALTLPTTRQME
-246 QDIRHFFSLQ
+246 QDIGHFFSLQ

-334 NARAFCAGTASSDQQ
+334 NARAFCAGA
-349 TSCGRH
+349 
-355 PNARMTD
+355 P
-362 AHAFCAG
+362 
-369 TASSDRQTSG
+369 SSDR
-379 SRHPNARMTD
+379 
-389 ARAFCAGVHSSDQR
+389 R
-403 IQRPSTHHAETHA
+403 IQRPSTHDAEAHAG
-416 AARILVVTPDPFL
+416 ARILVVTPDPFL
-429 ELERSDVRFVL
+429 ELDRSDVRFVL

-483 AKVTLGYQAY
+483 EKVTLGYQAY
-493 PEAIAQVKRQLEAMR
+493 PEAVAQVKRQLEAMR

-523 YFGGADRTSVT
+523 YFGGED
-534 SQPDNVS
+534 
-541 IGAPPDSPSQRP
+541 
-553 AGSSAPGQVSIGAP
+553 
-567 LDSPSQRAAGSSAPG
+567 
-582 QVSISAPADPSVRAA
+582 
-597 EHHCNRISMDK
+597 
-608 KKLASTGEEPVDYE
+608 PVDYE

-775 FDYDAHTKCTGRIM
+775 FDYDSHTKCTGRIM

-794 EYQKTADTI
+794 EYQKTAATM

-810 SESSIETPAHAS
+810 SKSSIETPAHAS
-822 TAPGASSSMPEYP
+822 TAPGASSSVPESP

-847 GNASALTGD
+847 GNAS
-856 VEAVRVGYAR
+856 VRTNDGK
-866 GSDAEA
+866 A
-872 GRGGYARTIDGEAGR
+872 GRGGYARTGDG
-887 GGYARTDNA
+887 

-903 ARTGD
+903 ARTSD

-976 ARVYGVGQ
+976 ARIYGVGQ

-990 YEAFTDEIRK
+990 YEAFIDEIRK

-1037 NDSADPARVAE
+1037 NDSADPVRVAE

-1076 KRAPGTYAPSSDPVI
+1076 KRAPGTYAPCSNPVI
-1091 ATNVIK
+1091 PTSVIK

-1173 EAEGTSSTN
+1173 EAEEISSTN
-1182 SPIASIDVGASDSE
+1182 SPIASIDVGVSDNG
-1196 STSDAVTTK
+1196 STSAAVTTGNPFETQISDAVATK
-1205 NLGVPQISDTVALE
+1205 NPFE
-1219 NPGKTQISAAVAL
+1219 TQISAEVAIE
-1232 GNPGE
+1232 NPGE

-1252 QRSDAVATKNPGE
+1252 QTSNAVAMENPGE
-1265 TQTSDAVAMGNR
+1265 I
-1277 SKRQISDA
+1277 QISDA
-1285 VAIENRGELTSQ
+1285 VAAKNPGELTNQ
-1297 PKLRIRERKK
+1297 QKPRVRERKK
-1307 LSGATID
+1307 LSGATIN
-1314 RKLAGLGYLEL
+1314 RKLAELGYLKLSEYRF
-1325 NECSFTGRPC
+1325 NGRPH
-1335 QAYLPTTKG
+1335 QTFLPTTKG
-1344 EAAGIVLGTRRSQGG
+1344 EAAGIVLGTRKSQGG
-1359 VDYPTAYFSATA
+1359 VDYPTAYFSAAA

>member
-10 DVPSSP
+10 DVPSSLP
-16 PLPKKSQHMTWAM
+16 PPKKPQHMTWSM

-43 SGRDVLAMPPVGSL
+43 SGRDVLAMPPVGPL

-62 RRLVKQLPG
+62 RQLVKQLPG
-71 IILIISSFKERMEKE
+71 IMLIISSYKEHMEKE
-86 IAMLEQDGIPAAMLH
+86 IAILEKDGIPAAMLH
-101 SGTTD
+101 SGLSD
-106 YVMAAQRERVRRHH
+106 YAMAAQLERIRRRH
-120 FRILFVSP
+120 FQVLFASP
-128 GLLEKSE
+128 GLLEDPKM
-135 IRSFLVSRASISLI
+135 RSFLVFKTTISLI

-162 HFQPLYHAIPLLL
+162 HFQPLYHSIPLLL
-175 KDLERHAA
+175 KDLERHA
-183 VRQAS
+183 
-188 EEPTMP
+188 
-194 YRGAASGTSI
+194 
-204 EGSPET
+204 
-210 ASSSAVHI
+210 
-218 EASERRK
+218 
-225 FTASSRPP
+225 ASSRPP
-233 VLALTLPTTRQVE
+233 VLALTLPTTRQME
-246 QDIRHFFSLQ
+246 QDIGHFFSLQ

-262 HAFECPNLFLSV
+262 HSFECPNLFLSV

-334 NARAFCAGTASSDQQ
+334 NARAFCAGA
-349 TSCGRH
+349 
-355 PNARMTD
+355 P
-362 AHAFCAG
+362 
-369 TASSDRQTSG
+369 SSDR
-379 SRHPNARMTD
+379 
-389 ARAFCAGVHSSDQR
+389 R
-403 IQRPSTHHAETHA
+403 IQRPSTHDAEAHAG
-416 AARILVVTPDPFL
+416 ARILVVTPDPFL
-429 ELERSDVRFVL
+429 ELDRSDVRFVL

-483 AKVTLGYQAY
+483 EKVTLGYQAY
-493 PEAIAQVKRQLEAMR
+493 PEAVAQVKRQLEAMR

-523 YFGGADRTSVT
+523 YFGGED
-534 SQPDNVS
+534 
-541 IGAPPDSPSQRP
+541 
-553 AGSSAPGQVSIGAP
+553 
-567 LDSPSQRAAGSSAPG
+567 
-582 QVSISAPADPSVRAA
+582 
-597 EHHCNRISMDK
+597 
-608 KKLASTGEEPVDYE
+608 PVDYE

-794 EYQKTADTI
+794 EYQKTAATM

-810 SESSIETPAHAS
+810 SKSSIETPAHAS
-822 TAPGASSSMPEYP
+822 TAPGASSSVPESP

-847 GNASALTGD
+847 GNAS
-856 VEAVRVGYAR
+856 VRTNDGKAGRGGYAR
-866 GSDAEA
+866 GSDDEAGSVGYARTDDAEA
-872 GRGGYARTIDGEAGR
+872 GRGGYART
-887 GGYARTDNA
+887 
-896 EAGRSGY
+896 S
-903 ARTGD
+903 D

-976 ARVYGVGQ
+976 ARIYGVGQ

-990 YEAFTDEIRK
+990 YEAFIDEIRK

-1037 NDSADPARVAE
+1037 NDSADPVRVAE

-1076 KRAPGTYAPSSDPVI
+1076 KRAPGTYAPCSNPVI
-1091 ATNVIK
+1091 PTSVIK

-1173 EAEGTSSTN
+1173 EAEEISSTN
-1182 SPIASIDVGASDSE
+1182 SPIASIDVGVSDNG
-1196 STSDAVTTK
+1196 STSAAVTTENPFETQISDAVATK
-1205 NLGVPQISDTVALE
+1205 NPFE
-1219 NPGKTQISAAVAL
+1219 TQISAEVAIE
-1232 GNPGE
+1232 NPGE

-1252 QRSDAVATKNPGE
+1252 QTSNAVAMENPGE
-1265 TQTSDAVAMGNR
+1265 I
-1277 SKRQISDA
+1277 QISDA
-1285 VAIENRGELTSQ
+1285 VAAKNPGELTNQ
-1297 PKLRIRERKK
+1297 QKPRVRERKK
-1307 LSGATID
+1307 LSGATIN
-1314 RKLAGLGYLEL
+1314 RKLAELGYLKLSEYRF
-1325 NECSFTGRPC
+1325 NGRPH
-1335 QAYLPTTKG
+1335 QTFLPTTKG
-1344 EAAGIVLGTRRSQGG
+1344 EAAGIVLGTRKSQGG
-1359 VDYPTAYFSATA
+1359 VDYPTAYFSAAA

>member
-10 DVPSSP
+10 DVPSSAP
-16 PLPKKSQHMTWAM
+16 PPKKPQHMTWAM
-29 SLASAYARIFSALE
+29 SLASAYTRIFSALMG
-43 SGRDVLAMPPVGSL
+43 GRDVLAMPPVGPL

-62 RRLVKQLPG
+62 RQLVKQLPG
-71 IILIISSFKERMEKE
+71 ITLIISSYKERMEKE
-86 IAMLEQDGIPAAMLH
+86 IDILEKDGIPAAMLH
-101 SGTTD
+101 SGLSD
-106 YVMAAQRERVRRHH
+106 YAMAAQLERIRRRH
-120 FRILFVSP
+120 FRILYISP
-128 GLLEKSE
+128 GLLESPT
-135 IRSFLVSRASISLI
+135 IRSFLVLYTTISLI

-162 HFQPLYHAIPLLL
+162 HFQPLYHSIPLLL
-175 KDLERHAA
+175 KDLERYA
-183 VRQAS
+183 
-188 EEPTMP
+188 
-194 YRGAASGTSI
+194 
-204 EGSPET
+204 
-210 ASSSAVHI
+210 
-218 EASERRK
+218 
-225 FTASSRPP
+225 ASSRPP
-233 VLALTLPTTRQVE
+233 VLALTLSTTRQLE
-246 QDIRHFFSLQ
+246 QDIGHFFSLQ

-262 HAFECPNLFLSV
+262 HTFECPNLFLSV

-334 NARAFCAGTASSDQQ
+334 NA
-349 TSCGRH
+349 
-355 PNARMTD
+355 
-362 AHAFCAG
+362 HAFCAA
-369 TASSDRQTSG
+369 TASSDRQTAVR
-379 SRHPNARMTD
+379 RHSDARMTD
-389 ARAFCAGVHSSDQR
+389 ARTFCAGVHSSERR
-403 IQRPSTHHAETHA
+403 IQRPSTHHDEAHA
-416 AARILVVTPDPFL
+416 GARILVVTPDPFL
-429 ELERSDVRFVL
+429 ELDRSDVRFVL

-472 ERDFELQRTKL
+472 ERDFELQHTKL
-483 AKVTLGYQAY
+483 EKVTLGYQAY
-493 PEAIAQVKRQLEAMR
+493 PEAVAQVKRQLEAMR

-523 YFGGADRTSVT
+523 YFGGADGTSVT

-541 IGAPPDSPSQRP
+541 IGAPPDLPLQKV

-567 LDSPSQRAAGSSAPG
+567 PVLPSQAAAGSSVAGHASVGAP
-582 QVSISAPADPSVRAA
+582 SDSSMRAA
-597 EHHCNRISMDK
+597 EHHCNRISMDE

-629 NRVLTSAELPVDE
+629 NRVLRSAELPVDE
-642 SLRTIRQSGHYPKNR
+642 SLRTIRQSGRYPENR
-657 VQKVSMQLK
+657 IQKVTMQLK

-701 EPGIRVQRFR
+701 EPGIRVQHFR

-740 MGLQERMREH
+740 MGLLERMREH
-750 RHQLETDMDVG
+750 RHQLETDMDIG

-775 FDYDAHTKCTGRIM
+775 FDYDAHAKCTGRIM

-794 EYQKTADTI
+794 EYQKTADTM
-803 AAVLGQS
+803 AAALGQS
-810 SESSIETPAHAS
+810 SESSIETPAHAL
-822 TAPGASSSMPEYP
+822 TAPGSSSSVPESP

-841 ATTPCE
+841 AATPCE
-847 GNASALTGD
+847 GDASARTGD
-856 VEAVRVGYAR
+856 GEAGSVGYAR
-866 GSDAEA
+866 GS
-872 GRGGYARTIDGEAGR
+872 DGEAGR
-887 GGYARTDNA
+887 GGYART
-896 EAGRSGY
+896 S
-903 ARTGD
+903 D

-952 AYLIFTDKSLV
+952 AYQIFTDKSLV

-976 ARVYGVGQ
+976 ARIYGVGQ
-984 RKLELH
+984 RKLALH

-1005 YVADFYENVSEEMQ
+1005 YVADFYENVSEEIQ
-1019 VDMQDGTG
+1019 QDLQDGTE
-1027 ACVTGERTGM
+1027 ACVTTGFA
-1037 NDSADPARVAE
+1037 ADAARIAD
-1048 FYANAS
+1048 FYENAS
-1054 EEVQCTAGERT
+1054 EEVPCVPDNS
-1065 GMNDSVDAARV
+1065 MDAARV
-1076 KRAPGTYAPSSDPVI
+1076 KRAPGTYAPSSNPVI
-1091 ATNVIK
+1091 PTSVIK

-1173 EAEGTSSTN
+1173 TAEETSSTN
-1182 SPIASIDVGASDSE
+1182 SRIASIEVGASDSE

-1205 NLGVPQISDTVALE
+1205 NLV
-1219 NPGKTQISAAVAL
+1219 
-1232 GNPGE
+1232 E
-1237 TQISDAVATENPGET
+1237 TQISDAVATENPGE
-1252 QRSDAVATKNPGE
+1252 
-1265 TQTSDAVAMGNR
+1265 
-1277 SKRQISDA
+1277 
-1285 VAIENRGELTSQ
+1285 LTSQ
-1297 PKLRIRERKK
+1297 PKLRARERKK

-1314 RKLAGLGYLEL
+1314 RKLAELGYLEL
-1325 NECSFTGRPC
+1325 NECSFTGRPR

-1359 VDYPTAYFSATA
+1359 VDYPTAYFSAAA

-1382 ETK
+1382 GTK

>member
-10 DVPSSP
+10 DVPSSLP
-16 PLPKKSQHMTWAM
+16 PPKKPQHMTWAM

-62 RRLVKQLPG
+62 RQLVKQLTG
-71 IILIISSFKERMEKE
+71 ITLIISSYKERMEKE
-86 IAMLEQDGIPAAMLH
+86 IDILEKDGIPAAMLH
-101 SGTTD
+101 SGLSD
-106 YVMAAQRERVRRHH
+106 YAMAAQLERIRRRH
-120 FRILFVSP
+120 FQVLFASP
-128 GLLEKSE
+128 GLLEDPKM
-135 IRSFLVSRASISLI
+135 RSFLVFKTTISLI

-162 HFQPLYHAIPLLL
+162 HFQPLYHSIPLLL
-175 KDLERHAA
+175 KDLERHAS
-183 VRQAS
+183 VRQAQEDS
-188 EEPTMP
+188 TMS
-194 YRGAASGTSI
+194 YRDAASDGASI
-204 EGSPET
+204 EELRATAASHGASIEESRAT

-218 EASERRK
+218 EASERWK

-233 VLALTLPTTRQVE
+233 VLALTLPTTRQME
-246 QDIRHFFSLQ
+246 QDIGHFFSLQ

-262 HAFECPNLFLSV
+262 HSFECPNLFLSV

-334 NARAFCAGTASSDQQ
+334 NARAFCAGA
-349 TSCGRH
+349 
-355 PNARMTD
+355 P
-362 AHAFCAG
+362 
-369 TASSDRQTSG
+369 SSDR
-379 SRHPNARMTD
+379 
-389 ARAFCAGVHSSDQR
+389 R
-403 IQRPSTHHAETHA
+403 IQRPSTHDAEAHAG
-416 AARILVVTPDPFL
+416 ARILVVTPDPFL
-429 ELERSDVRFVL
+429 ELDRSDVRFVL

-483 AKVTLGYQAY
+483 EKVTLGYQAY
-493 PEAIAQVKRQLEAMR
+493 PEAVAQVKRQLEAMR

-523 YFGGADRTSVT
+523 YFGGED
-534 SQPDNVS
+534 
-541 IGAPPDSPSQRP
+541 
-553 AGSSAPGQVSIGAP
+553 
-567 LDSPSQRAAGSSAPG
+567 
-582 QVSISAPADPSVRAA
+582 
-597 EHHCNRISMDK
+597 
-608 KKLASTGEEPVDYE
+608 PVDYE

-775 FDYDAHTKCTGRIM
+775 FNYDAHTKCTGRIM

-810 SESSIETPAHAS
+810 SESSIKTPAHAS
-822 TAPGASSSMPEYP
+822 TAPGPSSGVPESP

-847 GNASALTGD
+847 GNASVRTSD
-856 VEAVRVGYAR
+856 DEAGSVGYAR
-866 GSDAEA
+866 TDDAEA
-872 GRGGYARTIDGEAGR
+872 GRGGYART
-887 GGYARTDNA
+887 
-896 EAGRSGY
+896 S
-903 ARTGD
+903 D

-1065 GMNDSVDAARV
+1065 GMNDSVDATRV
-1076 KRAPGTYAPSSDPVI
+1076 KRVPGTYAPSSDPVI
-1091 ATNVIK
+1091 ATSVIK
-1097 PIPQERSESQRNPK
+1097 PIPQERSESQKNPK

-1173 EAEGTSSTN
+1173 EAEETSSTN
-1182 SPIASIDVGASDSE
+1182 SRIASIDVGASDSG
-1196 STSDAVTTK
+1196 STSAAVTTENRSEAQISAEVATKNPGEMQRSDAVAT
-1205 NLGVPQISDTVALE
+1205 E
-1219 NPGKTQISAAVAL
+1219 NSV
-1232 GNPGE
+1232 E
-1237 TQISDAVATENPGET
+1237 TQMSDAVATENPGET
-1252 QRSDAVATKNPGE
+1252 QTSNAVAMENPGE
-1265 TQTSDAVAMGNR
+1265 I
-1277 SKRQISDA
+1277 QISDA
-1285 VAIENRGELTSQ
+1285 VAAKNPGELTNQ
-1297 PKLRIRERKK
+1297 QKPRVRERKK
-1307 LSGATID
+1307 LSGATIN
-1314 RKLAGLGYLEL
+1314 RKLAELGYLKLSEYRF
-1325 NECSFTGRPC
+1325 NGRPH
-1335 QAYLPTTKG
+1335 QTFLPTTKG
-1344 EAAGIVLGTRRSQGG
+1344 EAAGIVLGTRKSQGG
-1359 VDYPTAYFSATA
+1359 VDYPTAYFSAAA

>member
-16 PLPKKSQHMTWAM
+16 PPPKKPQHMTWAM

-43 SGRDVLAMPPVGSL
+43 SGRDVLAMPPVGPL

-62 RRLVKQLPG
+62 RQLVKQLPG
-71 IILIISSFKERMEKE
+71 IMLIISSYKEHMEKE
-86 IAMLEQDGIPAAMLH
+86 IAILEKDGIPAAMLH
-101 SGTTD
+101 SGLSD
-106 YVMAAQRERVRRHH
+106 YAMAAQLERIRRRH
-120 FRILFVSP
+120 FQVLFASP
-128 GLLEKSE
+128 GLLEDPKM
-135 IRSFLVSRASISLI
+135 RSFLVFKTTISLI
-149 VIDEAQICSIHAP
+149 LIDEAQICSIHAP
-162 HFQPLYHAIPLLL
+162 HFQPLYHSIPLLL

-194 YRGAASGTSI
+194 YRGAASSTSI

-225 FTASSRPP
+225 FTASYRPP
-233 VLALTLPTTRQVE
+233 VLALTLPTTRQME
-246 QDIRHFFSLQ
+246 QDIGRFFSLQ

-334 NARAFCAGTASSDQQ
+334 NARAFCAGTASSD
-349 TSCGRH
+349 R
-355 PNARMTD
+355 RK
-362 AHAFCAG
+362 
-369 TASSDRQTSG
+369 
-379 SRHPNARMTD
+379 
-389 ARAFCAGVHSSDQR
+389 
-403 IQRPSTHHAETHA
+403 QRPSTHHDEAHA

-483 AKVTLGYQAY
+483 EKVTLGYQAY
-493 PEAIAQVKRQLEAMR
+493 PEAVAQVKRQLEAMR

-523 YFGGADRTSVT
+523 YFGGADGTSVA
-534 SQPDNVS
+534 SPPDNAS
-541 IGAPPDSPSQRP
+541 ISAPPD
-553 AGSSAPGQVSIGAP
+553 
-567 LDSPSQRAAGSSAPG
+567 LPSQRAAGSSAPG
-582 QVSISAPADPSVRAA
+582 QVSIGAPPDSPLQKAAGSSATGQVSIGAPPDSSVRAA
-597 EHHCNRISMDK
+597 EHHFNRISMDE
-608 KKLASTGEEPVDYE
+608 KKLASTGEDPVDYE

-642 SLRTIRQSGHYPKNR
+642 SLRTIRQSGRYPENR

-767 KAGEKPYH
+767 KASEKPYH

-822 TAPGASSSMPEYP
+822 TAPGSSSGVPKYP

-841 ATTPCE
+841 TTTPCE
-847 GNASALTGD
+847 GNASVRTSDAEAGRGGYARTGD
-856 VEAVRVGYAR
+856 V
-866 GSDAEA
+866 EA

-887 GGYARTDNA
+887 GGYARTDDA
-896 EAGRSGY
+896 EADRGGY

-908 GEAEAQQ
+908 AEAEAQQ

-1065 GMNDSVDAARV
+1065 GMNDSVGAARV
-1076 KRAPGTYAPSSDPVI
+1076 KRVPGTYAPSSNPVI
-1091 ATNVIK
+1091 PTSVIK

-1173 EAEGTSSTN
+1173 EAEETSSTN
-1182 SPIASIDVGASDSE
+1182 SPIASIDVGASDNG
-1196 STSDAVTTK
+1196 STSAA
-1205 NLGVPQISDTVALE
+1205 VALE
-1219 NPGKTQISAAVAL
+1219 NPGETQISDAVTT

-1237 TQISDAVATENPGET
+1237 TQISDAVTTENPGET
-1252 QRSDAVATKNPGE
+1252 QISDAVATKNPGE
-1265 TQTSDAVAMGNR
+1265 TQTSDAVAMENPGEI
-1277 SKRQISDA
+1277 QISDA
-1285 VAIENRGELTSQ
+1285 VAAKNPGELTNQ
-1297 PKLRIRERKK
+1297 QKPRVRERRK

-1325 NECSFTGRPC
+1325 SEFSFTGRPC

-1344 EAAGIVLGTRRSQGG
+1344 EVAGIALGTRKSQGG
-1359 VDYPTAYFSATA
+1359 VDYPTAYFSSAA

>member
-16 PLPKKSQHMTWAM
+16 PPPKKPQHMTWAM
-29 SLASAYARIFSALE
+29 SLASAYVRIFSALE

-62 RRLVKQLPG
+62 RQLVKQLPG
-71 IILIISSFKERMEKE
+71 ITLIISSYKERMEKE
-86 IAMLEQDGIPAAMLH
+86 IDILEKDGIPAAMLH
-101 SGTTD
+101 SGLSD
-106 YVMAAQRERVRRHH
+106 YAMAAQLERIRRRH
-120 FRILFVSP
+120 FQVLFVSP
-128 GLLEKSE
+128 GLLEDPKM
-135 IRSFLVSRASISLI
+135 RSFLVFKTTISLI
-149 VIDEAQICSIHAP
+149 VIDEAQICSIHAT
-162 HFQPLYHAIPLLL
+162 HFQPLYHSIPLLL
-175 KDLERHAA
+175 KDL
-183 VRQAS
+183 
-188 EEPTMP
+188 
-194 YRGAASGTSI
+194 
-204 EGSPET
+204 
-210 ASSSAVHI
+210 
-218 EASERRK
+218 ERRK

-309 AQLLNRSGFPALSYH
+309 AQLLNRSGFTALSYH

-334 NARAFCAGTASSDQQ
+334 NARAFCASA
-349 TSCGRH
+349 
-355 PNARMTD
+355 P
-362 AHAFCAG
+362 
-369 TASSDRQTSG
+369 
-379 SRHPNARMTD
+379 
-389 ARAFCAGVHSSDQR
+389 SSDQR
-403 IQRPSTHHAETHA
+403 IQRPSTHAAETHV

-429 ELERSDVRFVL
+429 ELDRSDVRFVL

-483 AKVTLGYQAY
+483 EKVTLGYQAY
-493 PEAIAQVKRQLEAMR
+493 PEAVAQVKRQLEAMR

-523 YFGGADRTSVT
+523 YFAGADRTSVT
-534 SQPDNVS
+534 SHPDNVS
-541 IGAPPDSPSQRP
+541 IGAPLDLPLQKA
-553 AGSSAPGQVSIGAP
+553 AGSSAPGHAAIGAP
-567 LDSPSQRAAGSSAPG
+567 LDSPSQRAAGSSATG
-582 QVSISAPADPSVRAA
+582 QVSIGAPPDSSVHAA
-597 EHHCNRISMDK
+597 EHHCNRISMDEK
-608 KKLASTGEEPVDYE
+608 KQASTGEEPVDYE

-642 SLRTIRQSGHYPKNR
+642 SLRTIRQSGHYPENR

-666 RAEKQH
+666 RAKKQH

-794 EYQKTADTI
+794 EYQKTAATM

-822 TAPGASSSMPEYP
+822 TAPESSSGVPKYP

-841 ATTPCE
+841 TTTPCE

-856 VEAVRVGYAR
+856 GKAGRVGYAR
-866 GSDAEA
+866 TDDGEA
-872 GRGGYARTIDGEAGR
+872 GRGGYAHGSDGEAGR
-887 GGYARTDNA
+887 GGYART
-896 EAGRSGY
+896 
-903 ARTGD
+903 GD
-908 GEAEAQQ
+908 GEVKAQQ
-915 LRLLENA
+915 LLLLENA

-976 ARVYGVGQ
+976 ARIYGVGQ

-1027 ACVTGERTGM
+1027 ACVTRERTGM
-1037 NDSADPARVAE
+1037 NGSA
-1048 FYANAS
+1048 
-1054 EEVQCTAGERT
+1054 
-1065 GMNDSVDAARV
+1065 DAARV
-1076 KRAPGTYAPSSDPVI
+1076 KRAPGTFAPSSNPVLP
-1091 ATNVIK
+1091 TSVIK

-1146 VAEAASFRCADG
+1146 MAEAASFRCADG

-1173 EAEGTSSTN
+1173 EAEETSSTN
-1182 SPIASIDVGASDSE
+1182 SPIASIAVGASDNE
-1196 STSDAVTTK
+1196 STSAAVTTE
-1205 NLGVPQISDTVALE
+1205 NPFETQISD
-1219 NPGKTQISAAVAL
+1219 AVAT

-1237 TQISDAVATENPGET
+1237 TQISDAVAT
-1252 QRSDAVATKNPGE
+1252 KNPGE
-1265 TQTSDAVAMGNR
+1265 E
-1277 SKRQISDA
+1277 QISDA
-1285 VAIENRGELTSQ
+1285 VAAKNLGETQISAAVAMGNPGELTNQ
-1297 PKLRIRERKK
+1297 QKPRVRERKK

-1325 NECSFTGRPC
+1325 SEFSFTGRPC

-1344 EAAGIVLGTRRSQGG
+1344 EDAGIVLGTRRSQGG
-1359 VDYPTAYFSATA
+1359 VDYPTAYFSAAA

>member
-1 MAAACPAVD
+1 
-10 DVPSSP
+10 
-16 PLPKKSQHMTWAM
+16 M

-43 SGRDVLAMPPVGSL
+43 SGRDVLAMPPVGPL

-62 RRLVKQLPG
+62 RQLVKQLTG
-71 IILIISSFKERMEKE
+71 ITLIISSYKERMEKE
-86 IAMLEQDGIPAAMLH
+86 IDILEKDGIPAAMLH
-101 SGTTD
+101 SGLSD
-106 YVMAAQRERVRRHH
+106 YAMAAQLERIRRRH
-120 FRILFVSP
+120 FQVLFASP
-128 GLLEKSE
+128 GLLEDLKM
-135 IRSFLVSRASISLI
+135 RSFLVFKTTISLI

-162 HFQPLYHAIPLLL
+162 HFQPLYHSIPLLL
-175 KDLERHAA
+175 KDLERHA
-183 VRQAS
+183 
-188 EEPTMP
+188 
-194 YRGAASGTSI
+194 
-204 EGSPET
+204 
-210 ASSSAVHI
+210 
-218 EASERRK
+218 
-225 FTASSRPP
+225 ASSRPP
-233 VLALTLPTTRQVE
+233 VLALTLPTTRQME
-246 QDIRHFFSLQ
+246 QDIGHFFSLQ

-262 HAFECPNLFLSV
+262 HSFECPNLFLSV

-334 NARAFCAGTASSDQQ
+334 NARAFCAGA
-349 TSCGRH
+349 
-355 PNARMTD
+355 P
-362 AHAFCAG
+362 
-369 TASSDRQTSG
+369 SSDR
-379 SRHPNARMTD
+379 
-389 ARAFCAGVHSSDQR
+389 R
-403 IQRPSTHHAETHA
+403 IQRPSTHDAEAHAG
-416 AARILVVTPDPFL
+416 ARILVVTPDPFL
-429 ELERSDVRFVL
+429 ELDRSDVRFVL

-483 AKVTLGYQAY
+483 EKVTLGYQAY
-493 PEAIAQVKRQLEAMR
+493 PEAVAQVKRQLEAMR

-523 YFGGADRTSVT
+523 YFGGED
-534 SQPDNVS
+534 
-541 IGAPPDSPSQRP
+541 
-553 AGSSAPGQVSIGAP
+553 
-567 LDSPSQRAAGSSAPG
+567 
-582 QVSISAPADPSVRAA
+582 
-597 EHHCNRISMDK
+597 
-608 KKLASTGEEPVDYE
+608 PVDYE

-794 EYQKTADTI
+794 EYQKTAATM

-810 SESSIETPAHAS
+810 SKSSIETPAHAS
-822 TAPGASSSMPEYP
+822 TAPGASSSVPESP

-847 GNASALTGD
+847 GNAS
-856 VEAVRVGYAR
+856 VRTNDGK
-866 GSDAEA
+866 A
-872 GRGGYARTIDGEAGR
+872 GRGGYARTGDG
-887 GGYARTDNA
+887 

-903 ARTGD
+903 ARTSD

-976 ARVYGVGQ
+976 ARIYGVGQ

-990 YEAFTDEIRK
+990 YEAFIDEIRK

-1037 NDSADPARVAE
+1037 NDSADPVRVAE

-1076 KRAPGTYAPSSDPVI
+1076 KRAPGTYAPCSNPVI
-1091 ATNVIK
+1091 PTSVIK

-1173 EAEGTSSTN
+1173 EAEEISSTN
-1182 SPIASIDVGASDSE
+1182 SPIASIDVGVSDNG
-1196 STSDAVTTK
+1196 STSAAVTT
-1205 NLGVPQISDTVALE
+1205 E
-1219 NPGKTQISAAVAL
+1219 NPF
-1232 GNPGE
+1232 E
-1237 TQISDAVATENPGET
+1237 TQISDAVA
-1252 QRSDAVATKNPGE
+1252 AKNPGE
-1265 TQTSDAVAMGNR
+1265 
-1277 SKRQISDA
+1277 
-1285 VAIENRGELTSQ
+1285 LTNQ
-1297 PKLRIRERKK
+1297 QKPRVRERKK
-1307 LSGATID
+1307 LSGATIN
-1314 RKLAGLGYLEL
+1314 RKLAELGYLKLSEYRF
-1325 NECSFTGRPC
+1325 NGRPH
-1335 QAYLPTTKG
+1335 QTFLPTTKG
-1344 EAAGIVLGTRRSQGG
+1344 EAAGIVLGTRKSQGG
-1359 VDYPTAYFSATA
+1359 VDYPTAYFSAAA